1 MVSYYELVFYLG
13 CKYNHFWKGDNN
25 IGFFF
30 GIFSGF
36 FGNGRVVGLSYYGSR
51 NVNGSPT
58 NPRIDFHAPQGNLKL
73 FWILSICTD
82 KCYIFTR
89 SKSYLMRKLF
99 LPLLLLC
106 LVACNKE
113 PKVDYVTDPAK
124 YVDPFIGTGGHG
136 HTFPGATVPFGMVQ
150 FSPDTRMNDWDG
162 CSGYHTTDHTILG
175 FSTTHLSGTGC
186 SDYGDFR
193 FMPIVGEVKLDKGEA
208 DNTVLGYRSVF
219 RHENEDA
226 KAGYYSVLLDDY
238 STKVELTTGDRVG
251 MMRCTFPKSDN
262 AHFFLDMVE
271 GVNDEFVYEA
281 NLRIVGDNAIS
292 GFRRT
297 RDWAREQYLYFY
309 AEFSKPFKGYAL
321 YNKGEQTEGDFVES
335 DNLKAAFDFDT
346 EDGEQIVMRI
356 ALSAVDVEGAKINL
370 KAELAENDFD
380 FDALK
385 QKAYDKW
392 NKELKRYEVSD
403 PNESNK
409 TVFYTALYHCM
420 IAPNLYS
427 DADGRY
433 RAHDLKVY
441 KSERPVYTVFSLWDT
456 FRSLHPLFSLMQR
469 ERTLD
474 FINTFINKYETNPHH
489 MLPIW
494 ELAANETYCMIG
506 NHAIPVI
513 ADAYFAGIRDFDTE
527 KALEAMVASSKDDFR
542 GMGAY
547 MTYGYIPIEVEGEAT
562 SKTLE
567 YAYDDWCVARMAEDM
582 GKTEIA
588 KEFYARAQSYKNIY
602 NPENQFFQGRRNGGW
617 MRPFDPAQVNFTLT
631 EANSYQYG
639 FFVPQDVNG
648 HIDLMGGPNSYEA
661 KLDALFNAPSDL
673 TGREQPDITGL
684 IGQYAHGNEPSH
696 NTVYMY
702 NFVGQPTKTQNYVK
716 QVMDDFYT
724 DRRDG
729 YAGNEDCGQMSA
741 WGVLS
746 SIGFYPATPASGYYV
761 LGLPRFERT
770 RLTFENGKQLEV
782 IAKDLSDKNCYVK
795 SVNLN
800 GKDLERSYITF
811 NEVYNGGTLEFTMT
825 DKPDSKWATQPENCP
840 VMRIPGEQIVIVPTI
855 NANSDTFFDSL
866 MVSMNHPVE
875 GAKIYYTLDG
885 SDPREKGQLYEK
897 PLCLKEN
904 TTMRAAAEQEDRW
917 SLPIDAKYYLI
928 DARHSVKLDNPYN
941 EQYSAGGLK
950 ALIDH
955 QRGGE
960 NFRTGSWQGYYG
972 VDLIATVDLGQAKK
986 INRLAGSF
994 LQEVYSWIWMPTEV
1008 EYFISDDGKNFRSVG
1023 KVKNNVPIDADG
1035 AFIQEMEVRPRTN
1048 ARYVKMVAKTIGT
1061 CPEGHV
1067 GAGQK
1072 AWIFCDE
1079 LVIE

>member
-1 MVSYYELVFYLG
+1 M
-13 CKYNHFWKGDNN
+13 K
-25 IGFFF
+25 
-30 GIFSGF
+30 
-36 FGNGRVVGLSYYGSR
+36 
-51 NVNGSPT
+51 
-58 NPRIDFHAPQGNLKL
+58 
-73 FWILSICTD
+73 
-82 KCYIFTR
+82 
-89 SKSYLMRKLF
+89 KLF

-106 LVACNKE
+106 FAACTTQ
-113 PKVDYVTDPAK
+113 PKADYVANPAN

-162 CSGYHTTDHTILG
+162 CSGYHTTDNTILG

-193 FMPIVGEVKLDKGEA
+193 FMPVVGEVKLDKGDEA
-208 DNTVLGYRSVF
+208 NTASGYRSAF
-219 RHENEDA
+219 QHENEDA

-238 STKVELTTGDRVG
+238 NTNVELTTGDRVG
-251 MMRCTFPKSDN
+251 MMRCTFPTSND
-262 AHFFLDMVE
+262 AHMFLDMVE
-271 GVNDEFVYEA
+271 GVNDEFVYESTL
-281 NLRIVGDNAIS
+281 NVVSDRSLRGY
-292 GFRRT
+292 RRT
-297 RDWAREQYLYFY
+297 RDWANDQTLFFY
-309 AEFSKPFKGYAL
+309 AEFSQPFKSYAIYD
-321 YNKGEQTEGDFVES
+321 YNEETPGDCAAS
-335 DNLKAAFDFDT
+335 DRLKIRLDFDT
-346 EDGEQIVMRI
+346 QVETPVVMRI
-356 ALSAVDVEGAKINL
+356 AISAVDGEGAKNNL
-370 KAELAENDFD
+370 YSELAENDFD

-385 QKAYDKW
+385 QKAFDKW
-392 NKELKRYEVSD
+392 NTELKRYEVSD

-420 IAPNLYS
+420 IAPNLFS

-433 RAHDLKVY
+433 RAHDLKIY
-441 KSERPVYTVFSLWDT
+441 KSDRPVYTVFSLWDT

-547 MTYGYIPIEVEGEAT
+547 MKYGYIPIEVEGEAT

-567 YAYDDWCVARMAEDM
+567 YAYDDWCVARMAEAM
-582 GKTEIA
+582 GKTDIA
-588 KEFYARAQSYKNIY
+588 KEFYARAQNYKNIY
-602 NPENQFFQGRRNGGW
+602 NTQNQFFQGRRNGGW
-617 MRPFDPAQVNFTLT
+617 MKPFDPAQVNFTLT

-648 HIDLMGGPNSYEA
+648 HIDLMGGTDNYKA
-661 KLDALFNAPSDL
+661 KLDALFNAPTNL
-673 TGREQPDITGL
+673 TGRVQPDITGL

-702 NFVGQPTKTQNYVK
+702 NFVGQPTKTQKYVK

-729 YAGNEDCGQMSA
+729 YSGNEDCGQMSA
-741 WGVLS
+741 WAVFS
-746 SIGFYPATPASGYYV
+746 CMGFYPATPASGYYV

-770 RLTFENGKQLEV
+770 RLTFENGKQFEV
-782 IAKDLSDKNCYVK
+782 VAKNLSEQNCFVK
-795 SVNLN
+795 TVKLN
-800 GKDLERSYITF
+800 GKPLERSYITF
-811 NEVYNGGTLEFTMT
+811 EEVYNGGTLEFTMT
-825 DKPDSKWATQPENCP
+825 DQPNSTWATQPENCP
-840 VMRIPGEQIVIVPTI
+840 VMRIPTESIVIVPTI

-875 GAKIYYTLDG
+875 GVEIYYTLDG
-885 SDPREKGQLYEK
+885 SDPRENGMLYDQ
-897 PLCLKEN
+897 PICLKEN
-904 TTMRAAAEQEDRW
+904 TTVRAAAKQGDYW
-917 SLPIDAKYYLI
+917 SCVIDAEYYLI
-928 DARHSVKLDNPYN
+928 DANRSVKLQNMYN
-941 EQYSAGGLK
+941 EQYEAGGVK

-955 QRGGE
+955 LRGGE
-960 NFRTGSWQGYYG
+960 NFRTGAWQGYYG
-972 VDLIATVDLGQAKK
+972 VDLIATVDLGQSKK

-1008 EYFISDDGKNFRSVG
+1008 EYFVSDDGKNFRSVG
-1023 KVKNNVPIDADG
+1023 KVKNEVPIDADG

-1048 ARYVKMVAKTIGT
+1048 ARYVKMMAKTIGT

-1079 LVIE
+1079 FVIE

>member
-1 MVSYYELVFYLG
+1 M
-13 CKYNHFWKGDNN
+13 
-25 IGFFF
+25 
-30 GIFSGF
+30 
-36 FGNGRVVGLSYYGSR
+36 
-51 NVNGSPT
+51 
-58 NPRIDFHAPQGNLKL
+58 
-73 FWILSICTD
+73 
-82 KCYIFTR
+82 
-89 SKSYLMRKLF
+89 
-99 LPLLLLC
+99 LLALA
-106 LVACNKE
+106 ACSTQ
-113 PKVDYVTDPAK
+113 PKADYVTDPAN

-162 CSGYHTTDHTILG
+162 CSGYHTTDNTILG

-193 FMPIVGEVKLDKGEA
+193 FMPFAGEFKLKDDLPNDKYPYY
-208 DNTVLGYRSVF
+208 DSVYSNATF
-219 RHENEDA
+219 KHEDEYA
-226 KAGYYSVLLDDY
+226 QAGYYSVVLDD
-238 STKVELTTGDRVG
+238 SIKVELTTGDRVG
-251 MMRCTFPKSDN
+251 MMRCTYPSDK
-262 AHFFLDMVE
+262 FRRLILDLQH
-271 GVNDEFVYEA
+271 GVNDELVYEA
-281 NLRIVGDNAIS
+281 ELNIENDHAIS

-297 RDWAREQYLYFY
+297 RDWANDQYLYFY
-309 AEFSKPFKGYAL
+309 AEFSKPFAVDNGYWPMILDYSDFYENSNIEGFPLLDSKVRKA
-321 YNKGEQTEGDFVES
+321 YFMFPNTQGEP
-335 DNLKAAFDFDT
+335 L
-346 EDGEQIVMRI
+346 VMRI
-356 ALSAVDVEGAKINL
+356 ALSAVDVEGAKNNL
-370 KAELAENDFD
+370 KAELGENNFD
-380 FDALK
+380 FDALR

-392 NKELKRYEVSD
+392 NKELLRYEVSD

-409 TVFYTALYHCM
+409 TVFYTALYHTM

-433 RAHDLKVY
+433 RAHDLQVY

-547 MTYGYIPIEVEGEAT
+547 MKYGYIPIEVEGEAT

-567 YAYDDWCVARMAEDM
+567 YAYDDWCVARLAEAL
-582 GKTEIA
+582 GKTDIA

-617 MRPFDPAQVNFTLT
+617 SRPFDPAQVNFTLT

-648 HIDLMGGPNSYEA
+648 HIDLMGGWNGYEA
-661 KLDALFNAPSDL
+661 KLDGLFNAPSNL

-702 NFVGQPTKTQNYVK
+702 NFVGKPTKTQYYVK
-716 QVMDDFYT
+716 KVMDDFYT

-746 SIGFYPATPASGYYV
+746 AMGFYPATPASGYYV

-770 RLTFENGKQLEV
+770 RLTFENGKQFEV
-782 IAKDLSDKNCYVK
+782 VAKGLSNKNCYVK
-795 SVNLN
+795 SVKLN
-800 GKDLERSYITF
+800 GKPLERSYVTF
-811 NEVYNGGTLEFTMT
+811 EEVFNGGTLEFTMT
-825 DKPDSKWATQPENCP
+825 DKNNSPWATQPENCP
-840 VMRIPGEQIVIVPTI
+840 VMRIPSEQIVIVPTV
-855 NANSDTFFDSL
+855 NANSDTFFDSI
-866 MVSMNHPVE
+866 MVSMSHPVE
-875 GAKIYYTLDG
+875 GVKIYYTMDG
-885 SDPREKGQLYEK
+885 TEPSDSALLYEK
-897 PLCLKEN
+897 PICLKEA
-904 TTMRAAAEQEDRW
+904 TDIRAAALQDGRW
-917 SLPIDAKYYLI
+917 SLPIDAHYYLI
-928 DARHSVKLDNPYN
+928 DARHSVKLENKYN
-941 EQYSAGGLK
+941 EQYEAGGLK

-972 VDLIATVDLGQAKK
+972 VDLIATVDLGVSKRL
-986 INRLAGSF
+986 NRLAGSF
-994 LQEVYSWIWMPTEV
+994 LQEIYSWIWMPTEV
-1008 EYFISDDGKNFRSVG
+1008 EYFVSDDGRNFRSVG
-1023 KVKNNVPIDADG
+1023 KVKNEVPTDADG
-1035 AFIQEMEVRPRTN
+1035 AFVQEMEVRPRCN

>member
-1 MVSYYELVFYLG
+1 M
-13 CKYNHFWKGDNN
+13 K
-25 IGFFF
+25 
-30 GIFSGF
+30 
-36 FGNGRVVGLSYYGSR
+36 
-51 NVNGSPT
+51 
-58 NPRIDFHAPQGNLKL
+58 KL
-73 FWILSICTD
+73 ILPI
-82 KCYIFTR
+82 
-89 SKSYLMRKLF
+89 
-99 LPLLLLC
+99 LLLC
-106 LVACNKE
+106 LAACNTQ
-113 PKVDYVTDPAK
+113 PKVDYVTDPAAC
-124 YVDPFIGTGGHG
+124 VDPFIGTGGHG

-193 FMPIVGEVKLDKGEA
+193 FMPIVGEVKTDKGEEE
-208 DNTVLGYRSVF
+208 NTASGYRSAF
-219 RHENEDA
+219 QHENEEA

-238 STKVELTTGDRVG
+238 NVKVELTTGDRVG
-251 MMRCTFPKSDN
+251 MMRCTFPQSDN
-262 AHFFLDMVE
+262 AHMFLDMVE
-271 GVNDEFVYEA
+271 GVNDEFVYESW
-281 NLRIVGDNAIS
+281 LQVEGENAVS

-297 RDWAREQYLYFY
+297 RDWANEQYLYFY
-309 AEFSKPFKGYAL
+309 AEFSKPFKDYTFI
-321 YNKGEQTEGDFVES
+321 NKGELTKDNHVES
-335 DNLKAAFDFDT
+335 DFIKAWFDFDT
-346 EDGEQIVMRI
+346 EEDESILMRI
-356 ALSAVDVEGAKINL
+356 AISAVDVDGAKNNL
-370 KAELAENDFD
+370 KAEINDFD
-380 FDALK
+380 FDALA

-392 NKELKRYEVSD
+392 NTELKRYEVSD
-403 PNESNK
+403 PNISNK
-409 TVFYTALYHCM
+409 TVFYTTLYHTM

-441 KSERPVYTVFSLWDT
+441 QSERPVYTVFSLWDT

-469 ERTLD
+469 ERTVD
-474 FINTFINKYETNPHH
+474 FINTFINKYETNPHQL
-489 MLPIW
+489 LPIW

-527 KALEAMVASSKDDFR
+527 KALEAMVNSSKMDFR

-547 MTYGYIPIEVEGEAT
+547 MKYGYIPIEVEGEAV

-582 GKTEIA
+582 GKTDIA
-588 KEFYARAQSYKNIY
+588 KEFYTRAQAYKNIY

-617 MRPFDPAQVNFTLT
+617 MHPFDPAQVNFTLT

-648 HIDLMGGPNSYEA
+648 HIDLMGGWNAYEA
-661 KLDALFNAPSDL
+661 KLDGLFNASSNL

-702 NFVGQPTKTQNYVK
+702 NFVGKPVKTQKYVK
-716 QVMDDFYT
+716 QVMDEFYT

-741 WGVLS
+741 WGVFS
-746 SIGFYPATPASGYYV
+746 AMGFYPATPASGYYV
-761 LGLPRFERT
+761 LGLPRFERV
-770 RLTFENGKQLEV
+770 RLSFENGKQFEV
-782 IAKDLSDKNCYVK
+782 IAKNLSDKNCYVK
-795 SVNLN
+795 SVKLN
-800 GKDLERSYITF
+800 GKALERSYITF
-811 NEVYNGGTLEFTMT
+811 DEVFNGGTLEFTMT
-825 DKPDSKWATQPENCP
+825 NQPNSTWATQPENCP
-840 VMRIPGEQIVIVPTI
+840 VVRIEEEQIVIVPTI

-866 MVSMNHPVE
+866 MVSMSHPIEDV
-875 GAKIYYTLDG
+875 GIYYTMDG
-885 SDPREKGQLYEK
+885 SDPRENGVLYEQ

-904 TTMRAAAEQEDRW
+904 TTVLAAAKQGEGW
-917 SLPIDAKYYLI
+917 SQVMDANYYLI
-928 DARHSVKLDNPYN
+928 DANHSVKLENMYN
-941 EQYSAGGLK
+941 EQYAAGGLK

-955 QRGGE
+955 IRGTD
-960 NFRTGSWQGYYG
+960 NFRTGAWQGYYG
-972 VDLIATVDLGQAKK
+972 VDLIATVDLGVSKR

-994 LQEVYSWIWMPTEV
+994 LQEAYSWIWMPKEV
-1008 EYFISDDGKNFRSVG
+1008 EYFVSDDGKNFRSVG
-1023 KVKNNVPIDADG
+1023 KVKNDVPVEADG
-1035 AFIQEMEVRPRTN
+1035 AFIQEMAVRPRTN

-1061 CPEGHV
+1061 CPDWHV
-1067 GAGQK
+1067 GAGQP

>member
-1 MVSYYELVFYLG
+1 M
-13 CKYNHFWKGDNN
+13 K
-25 IGFFF
+25 
-30 GIFSGF
+30 
-36 FGNGRVVGLSYYGSR
+36 
-51 NVNGSPT
+51 
-58 NPRIDFHAPQGNLKL
+58 
-73 FWILSICTD
+73 
-82 KCYIFTR
+82 
-89 SKSYLMRKLF
+89 KLF
-99 LPLLLLC
+99 LPLMLLC
-106 LVACNKE
+106 LAACSTE
-113 PKVDYVTDPAK
+113 PKADYVADPAN

-162 CSGYHTTDHTILG
+162 CSGYHTSDNTILG

-193 FMPIVGEVKLDKGEA
+193 FMPIVGEVKLDKGDEN
-208 DNTVLGYRSVF
+208 NTASGYRSAF
-219 RHENEDA
+219 QHENEDA
-226 KAGYYSVLLDDY
+226 KAGYYAVLLDDY
-238 STKVELTTGDRVG
+238 NTKVELTTGDRVG
-251 MMRCTFPKSDN
+251 MMRCAFPKGAD
-262 AHFFLDMVE
+262 AHMFLDMVE

-281 NLRIVGDNAIS
+281 NLKVEGENAIS

-297 RDWAREQYLYFY
+297 RDWANEQYLYFY
-309 AEFSKPFKGYAL
+309 AEFSKPFKGYSFF
-321 YNKGEQTEGDFVES
+321 NDGEKVVADTAAS
-335 DNLKAAFDFDT
+335 DKLKACFDFDVA
-346 EDGEQIVMRI
+346 EGEQIVMRI
-356 ALSAVDVEGAKINL
+356 ALSAVDVDGAKNNL

-380 FDALK
+380 FDALC
-385 QKAYDKW
+385 QKAYDRW
-392 NKELKRYEVSD
+392 NKEMKRYEVAD
-403 PNESNK
+403 NNEANK
-409 TVFYTALYHCM
+409 TVFYSALYHCM
-420 IAPNLYS
+420 VAPNLYS

-513 ADAYFAGIRDFDTE
+513 ADAYFAGIRDFDAE
-527 KALEAMVASSKDDFR
+527 KALEAMVNSSKDDFR

-547 MTYGYIPIEVEGEAT
+547 MKYGYIPIEVEGEAV

-567 YAYDDWCVARMAEDM
+567 YAYDDWCVARMAEAL
-582 GKTEIA
+582 GKTDIA

-617 MRPFDPAQVNFTLT
+617 TRPFDPAQVNFTLT

-648 HIDLMGGPNSYEA
+648 HVDLMGGAVDYEA
-661 KLDALFNAPSDL
+661 KLDGLFNAPENL
-673 TGREQPDITGL
+673 TGRAQPDITGL

-702 NFVGQPTKTQNYVK
+702 NFVGQPTKTQHYVK
-716 QVMDDFYT
+716 KVMDDFYT

-741 WGVLS
+741 WGVFS
-746 SIGFYPATPASGYYV
+746 AMGFYPATPASGYYV
-761 LGLPRFERT
+761 LGLPRFQKV
-770 RLTFENGKQLEV
+770 RLTMENGKQFEV
-782 IAKDLSDKNCYVK
+782 VAKNLSAKNCYVK
-795 SVNLN
+795 SVKLN
-800 GKDLERSYITF
+800 GNPLERSYITF
-811 NEVYNGGTLEFTMT
+811 EEVFNGGILEFTMT
-825 DKPDSKWATQPENCP
+825 DQSTSTWATQPENCP
-840 VMRIPGEQIVIVPTI
+840 VMRIPGESIVIVPTI
-855 NANSDTFFDSL
+855 NTNSDTFFDSL
-866 MVSMNHPVE
+866 MISMSHPVE
-875 GAKIYYTLDG
+875 GVKSYYTMDG
-885 SDPREKGQLYEK
+885 SDPKENGLLFEQ
-897 PLCLKEN
+897 PICLKDN
-904 TTMRAAAEQEDRW
+904 ATVRVAAKQEERW
-917 SLPIDAKYYLI
+917 SNEIDAQYYKI
-928 DARHSVKLDNPYN
+928 DARHSVKLEHKYN
-941 EQYSAGGLK
+941 EQYEAGGLK

-972 VDLIATVDLGQAKK
+972 VDLIATVDLGHSKK

-994 LQEVYSWIWMPTEV
+994 LQEIYSWIWMPTEV
-1008 EYFISDDGKNFRSVG
+1008 EYFISDDGRNFRSVG
-1023 KVKNNVPIDADG
+1023 KVKNEVPIDADG

>member
-1 MVSYYELVFYLG
+1 M
-13 CKYNHFWKGDNN
+13 K
-25 IGFFF
+25 
-30 GIFSGF
+30 
-36 FGNGRVVGLSYYGSR
+36 R
-51 NVNGSPT
+51 
-58 NPRIDFHAPQGNLKL
+58 
-73 FWILSICTD
+73 
-82 KCYIFTR
+82 
-89 SKSYLMRKLF
+89 LF
-99 LPLLLLC
+99 LPLIMLLALA
-106 LVACNKE
+106 ACNTQ
-113 PKVDYVTDPAK
+113 PKADYVTDAAQ

-136 HTFPGATVPFGMVQ
+136 HTFPGATVPFGMMQ

-162 CSGYHTTDHTILG
+162 CSGYHTSDNTILG

-193 FMPIVGEVKLDKGEA
+193 FMPIVGEVLLDKGSE
-208 DNTVLGYRSVF
+208 DTTSTGYRSAF
-219 RHENEDA
+219 HHENEDA
-226 KAGYYSVLLDDY
+226 KAGYYAVLLDDY
-238 STKVELTTGDRVG
+238 DTKVELTTGDRVG
-251 MMRCTFPKSDN
+251 MMRCTFPQSDN
-262 AHFFLDMVE
+262 AHIFLDMVE

-281 NLRIVGDNAIS
+281 NLKVESKTAIS
-292 GFRRT
+292 GFRKT
-297 RDWAREQYLYFY
+297 RDWANEQYLYFY
-309 AEFSKPFKGYAL
+309 AEFSKPFKSCAL
-321 YNKGEQTEGDFVES
+321 FNEGNRVEEEYLESNK
-335 DNLKAAFDFDT
+335 LKAAFDFNT
-346 EDGEQIVMRI
+346 EEGEQIVMRVAI
-356 ALSAVDVEGAKINL
+356 SAVDVEGAKNNL

-380 FDALK
+380 FDVQR

-409 TVFYTALYHCM
+409 TVFYSALYHCM

-433 RAHDLKVY
+433 RAHDLQVY
-441 KSERPVYTVFSLWDT
+441 KSKRPVYTVFSLWDT

-489 MLPIW
+489 LLPIW

-527 KALEAMVASSKDDFR
+527 KALEAMVNSSRMDFR

-547 MTYGYIPIEVEGEAT
+547 MQYGYIPIEAEGEAV

-582 GKTEIA
+582 GKLDIA
-588 KEFYARAQSYKNIY
+588 KEFYTRAQSYKNIY
-602 NPENQFFQGRRNGGW
+602 NPKNQFFQGRRNGGW
-617 MRPFDPAQVNFTLT
+617 MQPFDAAQVNFTLT

-648 HIDLMGGPNSYEA
+648 HIDLMGGPIVYEA
-661 KLDALFNAPSDL
+661 KLDGLFNAPSNL
-673 TGREQPDITGL
+673 TGRQQPDITGL

-696 NTVYMY
+696 NTAYMY
-702 NFVGQPTKTQNYVK
+702 NFVGKPAKTQYYVK
-716 QVMDDFYT
+716 KVMDDFYT

-741 WGVLS
+741 WGVFS
-746 SIGFYPATPASGYYV
+746 AMGFYPATPAAGYYV

-770 RLTFENGKQLEV
+770 RLTFENGKQFEI
-782 IAKDLSDKNCYVK
+782 IAKNLNEKNCYVK

-800 GKDLERSYITF
+800 GQSLKRSFITF
-811 NEVYNGGTLEFTMT
+811 EEVYNGGVLEFTMT
-825 DKPDSKWATQPENCP
+825 DKADSEWATQPENCP
-840 VMRIPGEQIVIVPTI
+840 EVHIYGDPIVIVPTI

-866 MVSMNHPVE
+866 EIKMNHPYKDVE
-875 GAKIYYTLDG
+875 IYYTMD
-885 SDPREKGQLYEK
+885 SCDPRENGQRYEK
-897 PLCLKEN
+897 PLIIKEN
-904 TTMRAAAEQEDRW
+904 TMVRAAAKNGSSW
-917 SLPIDAKYYLI
+917 SQVIDAQYYLI
-928 DARHSVKLDNPYN
+928 DASRSVKVENMYN

-955 QRGGE
+955 IRGTN
-960 NFRTGSWQGYYG
+960 NFRTGAWQGYYG
-972 VDLIATVDLGQAKK
+972 VDLIATVDLGTSKR

-994 LQEVYSWIWMPTEV
+994 LQEAYSWIWMPRQV
-1008 EYFISDDGKNFRSVG
+1008 EFFVSNDGKNFRSVG
-1023 KVKNNVPIDADG
+1023 KVKNEIDDEEDNV
-1035 AFIQEMEVRPRTN
+1035 IQEMEVRPRTN
-1048 ARYVKMVAKTIGT
+1048 ARYVKMVAKSMGT
-1061 CPEGHV
+1061 CPDWHV

>member
-1 MVSYYELVFYLG
+1 M
-13 CKYNHFWKGDNN
+13 K
-25 IGFFF
+25 
-30 GIFSGF
+30 
-36 FGNGRVVGLSYYGSR
+36 
-51 NVNGSPT
+51 
-58 NPRIDFHAPQGNLKL
+58 
-73 FWILSICTD
+73 
-82 KCYIFTR
+82 
-89 SKSYLMRKLF
+89 KLF
-99 LPLLLLC
+99 LPLLLLA
-106 LVACNKE
+106 LAACTQE
-113 PKVDYVTDPAK
+113 PKTDYVADPAS

-162 CSGYHTTDHTILG
+162 CSGYHTSDNTILG

-193 FMPIVGEVKLDKGEA
+193 FMPYVGEYQNEFAFK
-208 DNTVLGYRSVF
+208 
-219 RHENEDA
+219 HENEEA
-226 KAGYYSVLLDDY
+226 YAGYYSVVLENGV
-238 STKVELTTGDRVG
+238 KVELTTGDRVG
-251 MMRCTFPKSDN
+251 MMRCTFPSTETQRM
-262 AHFFLDMVE
+262 FLNMVQ
-271 GVNDEFVYEA
+271 GVNDEQVLESSVELDGPES
-281 NLRIVGDNAIS
+281 NDLK

-297 RDWAREQYLYFY
+297 RDWANDQYLYFY
-309 AEFSKPFKGYAL
+309 AQFSRNIISL
-321 YNKGEQTEGDFVES
+321 DTDEQNNVS
-335 DNLKAAFDFDT
+335 MRFDT
-346 EDGEQIVMRI
+346 SEQPLVMRF
-356 ALSAVDVEGAKINL
+356 ALSAVDWEGAKNNL
-370 KAELAENDFD
+370 NAELAENDFD
-380 FDALK
+380 FDALR

-392 NKELKRYEVSD
+392 NTEMKRYEVSD
-403 PNESNK
+403 SNESNK
-409 TVFYTALYHCM
+409 TVFYTALYHTM

-441 KSERPVYTVFSLWDT
+441 TSERPVYTVFSLWDT

-489 MLPIW
+489 LLPIW

-527 KALEAMVASSKDDFR
+527 KALEAMVNSSKMDFR

-547 MTYGYIPIEVEGEAT
+547 MKYGYIPIEVEGEAT

-582 GKTEIA
+582 GKQDIA
-588 KEFYARAQSYKNIY
+588 DEFYARAQAYKNIY

-617 MRPFDPAQVNFTLT
+617 SRPFDPAQVNFTLT

-639 FFVPQDVNG
+639 FFVPQDING
-648 HIDLMGGPNSYEA
+648 HIDLMGGWNAYEA
-661 KLDALFNAPSDL
+661 KLDALFNAPSNL

-702 NFVGQPTKTQNYVK
+702 NFVGQPTKTQRYVK

-746 SIGFYPATPASGYYV
+746 AMGFYPATPASGYYV

-770 RLTFENGKQLEV
+770 RLTFENGKQFEV
-782 IAKDLSDKNCYVK
+782 IAKNLSDKNCYVQ
-795 SVNLN
+795 SVKLN
-800 GKDLERSYITF
+800 DKPLERSYITF
-811 NEVYNGGTLEFTMT
+811 DEVYGGGTLEFTMT
-825 DKPDSKWATQPENCP
+825 DQANSTWATQPENCP
-840 VMRIPGEQIVIVPTI
+840 VVKIEKNPIVIVPTI
-855 NANSDTFFDSL
+855 NAQSDTFFDSL
-866 MVSMNHPVE
+866 MVSMSHPVE
-875 GAKIYYTLDG
+875 GVKIYYTTDG
-885 SDPREKGQLYEK
+885 TDPNEGSLLYEQ
-897 PLCLKEN
+897 PICLKEN
-904 TTMRAAAEQEDRW
+904 ATLRAAALQDGRW
-917 SLPIDAKYYLI
+917 SRAIDAQYFLV
-928 DARHSVKLDNPYN
+928 DANRSVKLVNMYN
-941 EQYSAGGLK
+941 EQYEAGGLK

-972 VDLIATVDLGQAKK
+972 VDLIATVDLGQSKR

-994 LQEVYSWIWMPTEV
+994 LQEIYSWIWMPTEV
-1008 EYFISDDGKNFRSVG
+1008 EYFVSDDGKNFRSVG
-1023 KVKNNVPIDADG
+1023 KVKNQVPIDADG

-1048 ARYVKMVAKTIGT
+1048 ARYVKMAAKTIGI

>member
-1 MVSYYELVFYLG
+1 M
-13 CKYNHFWKGDNN
+13 K
-25 IGFFF
+25 
-30 GIFSGF
+30 
-36 FGNGRVVGLSYYGSR
+36 
-51 NVNGSPT
+51 
-58 NPRIDFHAPQGNLKL
+58 
-73 FWILSICTD
+73 
-82 KCYIFTR
+82 
-89 SKSYLMRKLF
+89 KLF
-99 LPLLLLC
+99 LPLILLALA
-106 LVACNKE
+106 ACTE
-113 PKVDYVTDPAK
+113 QPKAEYVTDPAN

-162 CSGYHTTDHTILG
+162 CSGYHTSDHTILG

-193 FMPIVGEVKLDKGEA
+193 FMPIVGDVVFDKGKE
-208 DNTVLGYRSVF
+208 DRTSTGYRSAF
-219 RHENEDA
+219 QHENEDA
-226 KAGYYSVLLDDY
+226 KAGYYAVLLDDY
-238 STKVELTTGDRVG
+238 NTKVELTTGDRVG
-251 MMRCTFPKSDN
+251 MMRCTFPQGTD
-262 AHFFLDMVE
+262 AHLLLDMVE
-271 GVNDEFVYEA
+271 GVNDEFVYESF
-281 NLRIVGDNAIS
+281 LRIESDNAIS
-292 GFRRT
+292 GFRKT
-297 RDWAREQYLYFY
+297 RDWAKEQYLYFY
-309 AEFSKPFKGYAL
+309 AEFSKPFKNYTFI
-321 YNKGEQTEGDFVES
+321 NEGQPTKDMRVES
-335 DNLKAAFDFDT
+335 DSIKAWFDFET
-346 EDGEQIVMRI
+346 NEPVVMRI
-356 ALSAVDVEGAKINL
+356 ALSAVDVEGAKNNL
-370 KAELAENDFD
+370 KAELADGDFD

-392 NKELKRYEVSD
+392 NKELLRYEVSD

-420 IAPNLYS
+420 VAPNLFS

-441 KSERPVYTVFSLWDT
+441 NSERPVYTVFSLWDT
-456 FRSLHPLFSLMQR
+456 FRSLHPLFSLMER

-489 MLPIW
+489 MLPVW

-513 ADAYFAGIRDFDTE
+513 ADAYFAGIRDFDIE
-527 KALEAMVASSKDDFR
+527 KALEAMVASQKDDFR

-547 MTYGYIPIEVEGEAT
+547 MKYGYIPIESEGEAV

-582 GKTEIA
+582 GKQDIA
-588 KEFYARAQSYKNIY
+588 DEFYARAQAYKNIY

-617 MRPFDPAQVNFTLT
+617 SRPFDPAQVNFTLT

-648 HIDLMGGPNSYEA
+648 HIDLMGGWNAYEA
-661 KLDALFNAPSDL
+661 KLDALFNAPSNL

-702 NFVGQPTKTQNYVK
+702 NFVGQPTKTQRYVK
-716 QVMDDFYT
+716 QVLDDFYT

-741 WGVLS
+741 WAVLS
-746 SIGFYPATPASGYYV
+746 CMGFYPATPASGYYV
-761 LGLPRFERT
+761 LGVPRFERT
-770 RLTFENGKQLEV
+770 RLTFENGKQFEV
-782 IAKDLSDKNCYVK
+782 IAKNLNNKNCFVK
-795 SVNLN
+795 SVKLN
-800 GKDLERSYITF
+800 GKALERSYIYF
-811 NEVYNGGTLEFTMT
+811 DEVFKGGKLEFTMT
-825 DKPDSKWATQPENCP
+825 DQPNSTWATQPENCP
-840 VMRIPGEQIVIVPTI
+840 TVRIAKDDDIVIVPTI
-855 NANSDTFFDSL
+855 NALSDTFFDSL
-866 MVSMNHPVE
+866 MVSMSHPVE
-875 GAKIYYTLDG
+875 GVEIYYTLDG
-885 SDPREKGQLYEK
+885 SDP
-897 PLCLKEN
+897 KEN
-904 TTMRAAAEQEDRW
+904 GQVYEQPICIKDNATLRAIAKQDGRW
-917 SLPIDAKYYLI
+917 SLPAEATYYLI
-928 DARHSVKLDNPYN
+928 DANRSVKVENMYN
-941 EQYSAGGLK
+941 EQYAAGGTK

-955 QRGGE
+955 LRGGD
-960 NFRTGSWQGYYG
+960 NFRTGTWQGYYG
-972 VDLIATVDLGQAKK
+972 VDLIATVDLGQPKK
-986 INRLAGSF
+986 LNRVAGSF
-994 LQEVYSWIWMPTEV
+994 LQEIYSWIWMPTEV
-1008 EYFISDDGKNFRSVG
+1008 EYFVSDDGKSFRSVG
-1023 KVKNNVPIDADG
+1023 KVKNDIPVDADG
-1035 AFIQEMEVRPRTN
+1035 AFIQEMEVRPRTT

>member
-1 MVSYYELVFYLG
+1 M
-13 CKYNHFWKGDNN
+13 K
-25 IGFFF
+25 
-30 GIFSGF
+30 
-36 FGNGRVVGLSYYGSR
+36 
-51 NVNGSPT
+51 
-58 NPRIDFHAPQGNLKL
+58 KL
-73 FWILSICTD
+73 L
-82 KCYIFTR
+82 
-89 SKSYLMRKLF
+89 
-99 LPLLLLC
+99 LPLMLLALA
-106 LVACNKE
+106 ACSTQ
-113 PKVDYVTDPAK
+113 PKAEYVTDPAH

-162 CSGYHTTDHTILG
+162 CSGYHTSDHTILG

-193 FMPIVGEVKLDKGEA
+193 FMPVVGEVIFDKGDE
-208 DNTVLGYRSVF
+208 DNTATGYRSAF
-219 RHENEDA
+219 QHENEEA
-226 KAGYYSVLLDDY
+226 QAGYYAVLLDDY
-238 STKVELTTGDRVG
+238 NTKVELTTGDRVG
-251 MMRCTFPKSDN
+251 MMRCSFPQGAN
-262 AHFFLDMVE
+262 AHMLLDMVE
-271 GVNDEFVYEA
+271 GVNDEFVYDASLKVEG
-281 NLRIVGDNAIS
+281 NNAIS

-309 AEFSKPFKGYAL
+309 AEFNKPIKDYAFITDTVPAVADSV
-321 YNKGEQTEGDFVES
+321 KAKQVE
-335 DNLKAAFDFDT
+335 DDYVKASFDFDA
-346 EDGEQIVMRI
+346 EDGTPLVMRI
-356 ALSAVDVEGAKINL
+356 ALSAVDVEGAKNNL
-370 KAELAENDFD
+370 KAELADGDFD

-392 NKELKRYEVSD
+392 NVEMKRYEVSD

-420 IAPNLYS
+420 VAPNLFS

-433 RAHDLKVY
+433 RAHDLQVY

-474 FINTFINKYETNPHH
+474 FINTFINKYETNPHR

-513 ADAYFAGIRDFDTE
+513 ADAYFTGIRDFDTE

-547 MTYGYIPIEVEGEAT
+547 MKYGYIPIEVEGEAT

-567 YAYDDWCVARMAEDM
+567 YAYDDWCVARMAEAM
-582 GKTEIA
+582 GKADIA
-588 KEFYARAQSYKNIY
+588 KEFYARAQAYKNIY

-648 HIDLMGGPNSYEA
+648 HIALMGGWNEYEA
-661 KLDALFNAPSDL
+661 KLDALFNAPSNL

-702 NFVGQPTKTQNYVK
+702 NFVGKPTKTQYYVK
-716 QVMDDFYT
+716 KVMDDFYT

-741 WGVLS
+741 WAVFS
-746 SIGFYPATPASGYYV
+746 SMGFYPATPASGYYV
-761 LGLPRFERT
+761 LGVPRFERV
-770 RLTFENGKQLEV
+770 RLTLEDGKQFEV
-782 IAKDLSDKNCYVK
+782 IAKGLSNKNCYVK
-795 SVNLN
+795 SVKLN
-800 GKDLERSYITF
+800 GKTLERSFVTCE
-811 NEVYNGGTLEFTMT
+811 EVLNGGTLEFTMT
-825 DKPDSKWATQPENCP
+825 DKPDSNWATQPENSP
-840 VMRIPGEQIVIVPTI
+840 VARIAADNDIVIVPTI
-855 NANSDTFFDSL
+855 NAQSDTFFDSL
-866 MVSMNHPVE
+866 MVSMSHPVE
-875 GAKIYYTLDG
+875 GVKIYYTLDG
-885 SDPREKGQLYEK
+885 TMPSDSALLYEK
-897 PLCLKEN
+897 PICLKGN
-904 TTMRAAAEQEDRW
+904 TVIRAAAELDGRW
-917 SLPIDAKYYLI
+917 SNVIDAQYYLI
-928 DARHSVKLDNPYN
+928 DARHSVKLENKYN
-941 EQYSAGGLK
+941 EQYEAGGLK

-955 QRGGE
+955 KRGGE

-972 VDLIATVDLGQAKK
+972 VDLVATVDLGVPKR

-994 LQEVYSWIWMPTEV
+994 LQEIYSWIWMPTEV
-1008 EYFISDDGKNFRSVG
+1008 EYFISDDGRNFRSVG
-1023 KVKNNVPIDADG
+1023 KVKNEVPVDADG
-1035 AFIQEMEVRPRTN
+1035 AFVQEMEVRPRTE

>member
-1 MVSYYELVFYLG
+1 M
-13 CKYNHFWKGDNN
+13 K
-25 IGFFF
+25 
-30 GIFSGF
+30 
-36 FGNGRVVGLSYYGSR
+36 
-51 NVNGSPT
+51 
-58 NPRIDFHAPQGNLKL
+58 KL
-73 FWILSICTD
+73 L
-82 KCYIFTR
+82 
-89 SKSYLMRKLF
+89 
-99 LPLLLLC
+99 LPLMLLALA
-106 LVACNKE
+106 ACSTQ
-113 PKVDYVTDPAK
+113 PKAKYVNDPAH

-162 CSGYHTTDHTILG
+162 CSGYHTSDHTILG

-193 FMPIVGEVKLDKGEA
+193 FMPVVGEVIFDKGEEDKTA
-208 DNTVLGYRSVF
+208 TGYRSAF
-219 RHENEDA
+219 LHENEEA
-226 KAGYYSVLLDDY
+226 QAGYYAVLLDDY
-238 STKVELTTGDRVG
+238 NTKVELTTGDRVG
-251 MMRCTFPKSDN
+251 MMRCSFPQGAD
-262 AHFFLDMVE
+262 AHMLLDMVE
-271 GVNDEFVYEA
+271 GVNDEFVYDASLKVEG
-281 NLRIVGDNAIS
+281 NNAIS

-309 AEFSKPFKGYAL
+309 AEFNKPIKDYA
-321 YNKGEQTEGDFVES
+321 FVTDTVTAVADS
-335 DNLKAAFDFDT
+335 VKANQVEDDYVKASFDFDA
-346 EDGEQIVMRI
+346 EDGTPLVMRI
-356 ALSAVDVEGAKINL
+356 ALSAVDVEGAKNNM
-370 KAELAENDFD
+370 KAELADGDFD
-380 FDALK
+380 FDALR

-392 NKELKRYEVSD
+392 NSELKRYEVSD

-409 TVFYTALYHCM
+409 TVFYSALYHCM
-420 IAPNLYS
+420 VAPNLFS
-427 DADGRY
+427 DVDGRY

-489 MLPIW
+489 ILPVW

-513 ADAYFAGIRDFDTE
+513 ADAYFTGIRDFDTE
-527 KALEAMVASSKDDFR
+527 KALKAMVASSKDDFR

-547 MTYGYIPIEVEGEAT
+547 MKYGYIPIEVEGEAT

-582 GKTEIA
+582 GKADIA
-588 KEFYARAQSYKNIY
+588 KEFYARAQAYKNIF

-648 HIDLMGGPNSYEA
+648 HIALMGGWNEYEA
-661 KLDALFNAPSDL
+661 KLDALFNAPSNL

-702 NFVGQPTKTQNYVK
+702 NFVGKPTKTQYYVK
-716 QVMDDFYT
+716 QVMDDFYS

-729 YAGNEDCGQMSA
+729 YSGNEDCGQMSA
-741 WGVLS
+741 WAVFS
-746 SIGFYPATPASGYYV
+746 SMGFYPATPASGYYV
-761 LGLPRFERT
+761 LGVPRFERV
-770 RLTFENGKQLEV
+770 RLTLEDGKQFEV
-782 IAKDLSDKNCYVK
+782 IAKGLSNKNCYVK
-795 SVNLN
+795 SVKLN
-800 GKDLERSYITF
+800 GKTLERSFITCE
-811 NEVYNGGTLEFTMT
+811 EVLNGGTLEFTMT
-825 DKPDSKWATQPENCP
+825 NQPNSAWATQPENCP
-840 VMRIPGEQIVIVPTI
+840 VVRIPSESIVIVPTI
-855 NANSDTFFDSL
+855 NADSDTFFDSL
-866 MVSMNHPVE
+866 MVSMSHPVE
-875 GAKIYYTLDG
+875 GVKIYYTLDG
-885 SDPREKGQLYEK
+885 TMPSDSALLYEK
-897 PLCLKEN
+897 PICLKGN
-904 TTMRAAAEQEDRW
+904 TVIRAAAEQDGRW
-917 SLPIDAKYYLI
+917 SNVIDAQYYLI
-928 DARHSVKLDNPYN
+928 DARHSVKLENKYN
-941 EQYSAGGLK
+941 EQYEAGGLK

-955 QRGGE
+955 KRGGE

-972 VDLIATVDLGQAKK
+972 VDLVATVDLGVPKR

-994 LQEVYSWIWMPTEV
+994 LQEIYSWIWMPTEV
-1008 EYFISDDGKNFRSVG
+1008 EYFISDDGRNFRSVG
-1023 KVKNNVPIDADG
+1023 KVKNEVPVDADG
-1035 AFIQEMEVRPRTN
+1035 AFVQEMEVRPRTE

>member
-1 MVSYYELVFYLG
+1 M
-13 CKYNHFWKGDNN
+13 K
-25 IGFFF
+25 
-30 GIFSGF
+30 
-36 FGNGRVVGLSYYGSR
+36 R
-51 NVNGSPT
+51 
-58 NPRIDFHAPQGNLKL
+58 
-73 FWILSICTD
+73 
-82 KCYIFTR
+82 
-89 SKSYLMRKLF
+89 LF

-106 LVACNKE
+106 LAACTQQ
-113 PKVDYVTDPAK
+113 PKADYVTDAAK

-162 CSGYHTTDHTILG
+162 CSGYHTSDNTILG

-193 FMPIVGEVKLDKGEA
+193 FMPFDSLATFK
-208 DNTVLGYRSVF
+208 
-219 RHENEDA
+219 HENEDA
-226 KAGYYSVLLDDY
+226 QAGYYSVVLDDGV
-238 STKVELTTGDRVG
+238 KVELTAGDRVG
-251 MMRCTFPKSDN
+251 MMRCTYPESSPQ
-262 AHFFLDMVE
+262 HLFLDMLH
-271 GVNDEFVYEA
+271 GVNDE
-281 NLRIVGDNAIS
+281 IVFEQKVNVENDNAIS

-297 RDWAREQYLYFY
+297 RDWANEQYLYFY
-309 AEFSKPFKGYAL
+309 AEFSKPIGHYTNSEYTTHLQFAE
-321 YNKGEQTEGDFVES
+321 N
-335 DNLKAAFDFDT
+335 
-346 EDGEQIVMRI
+346 DGPLVMRI
-356 ALSAVDVEGAKINL
+356 AISAVDVEGAKSNL
-370 KAELAENDFD
+370 KAELADGDFD
-380 FDALK
+380 FDALR

-392 NKELKRYEVSD
+392 NKELLRYEVAD

-420 IAPNLYS
+420 IAPNLFS

-474 FINTFINKYETNPHH
+474 FINTFINKYETNEHH
-489 MLPIW
+489 MLPVW

-547 MTYGYIPIEVEGEAT
+547 MKYGYIPIEAEGEAV

-582 GKTEIA
+582 GKQDIA
-588 KEFYARAQSYKNIY
+588 DEFYARAQAYKNIY

-617 MRPFDPAQVNFTLT
+617 ARPFDPAQVNFTLT

-639 FFVPQDVNG
+639 FFVPQDING
-648 HIDLMGGPNSYEA
+648 HVDLMGGRDSYAA
-661 KLDALFNAPSDL
+661 KLDALFNAPSNL
-673 TGREQPDITGL
+673 TGRQQPDITGL

-702 NFVGQPTKTQNYVK
+702 NFVGQPVKTQKYVK

-729 YAGNEDCGQMSA
+729 YSGNEDCGQMSA
-741 WGVLS
+741 WAVFS
-746 SIGFYPATPASGYYV
+746 CMGFYPATPASEYYV

-770 RLTFENGKQLEV
+770 RLTFESGKQFEV
-782 IAKDLSDKNCYVK
+782 IAKNLSEKNCFVQ

-800 GKDLERSYITF
+800 GKPLARSFVTF
-811 NEVYNGGTLEFTMT
+811 DEVHNGGTLEFIMT
-825 DKPDSKWATQPENCP
+825 DQANSTWATQPENCP
-840 VMRIPGEQIVIVPTI
+840 VARITAEPIVIVPTI
-855 NANSDTFFDSL
+855 NTDSDTFFDSL
-866 MVSMNHPVE
+866 FVSMSHPVD
-875 GAKIYYTLDG
+875 GVQIYYTLDG
-885 SDPREKGQLYEK
+885 SDPRENGQLYEQ
-897 PLCLKEN
+897 PLCFKEN
-904 TTMRAAAEQEDRW
+904 AVVRAAAQQDGRW
-917 SLPIDAKYYLI
+917 SLPVDAAYYLI
-928 DARHSVKLDNPYN
+928 DARRSVKLENMYN

-955 QRGGE
+955 LRGGE
-960 NFRTGSWQGYYG
+960 NFRTGAWQGYYG
-972 VDLIATVDLGQAKK
+972 VDLIATVDLGEAKK

-994 LQEVYSWIWMPTEV
+994 LQEIYSWIWMPTEV
-1008 EYFISDDGKNFRSVG
+1008 EYFISNDGKYFRSVG
-1023 KVKNNVPIDADG
+1023 KVKNEVPQDEDG
-1035 AFIQEMEVRPRTN
+1035 AFTQEMEVRPRTN

-1079 LVIE
+1079 FVIE

>member
-1 MVSYYELVFYLG
+1 M
-13 CKYNHFWKGDNN
+13 
-25 IGFFF
+25 
-30 GIFSGF
+30 
-36 FGNGRVVGLSYYGSR
+36 
-51 NVNGSPT
+51 
-58 NPRIDFHAPQGNLKL
+58 
-73 FWILSICTD
+73 
-82 KCYIFTR
+82 
-89 SKSYLMRKLF
+89 
-99 LPLLLLC
+99 LLALA
-106 LVACNKE
+106 ACSTQ
-113 PKVDYVTDPAK
+113 PKADYVTDPAN

-162 CSGYHTTDHTILG
+162 CSGYHTSDNTILG

-193 FMPIVGEVKLDKGEA
+193 FMPFTEEFKLDWDLPDIAAYERCDSLYSHAGFKHEDEEA
-208 DNTVLGYRSVF
+208 Q
-219 RHENEDA
+219 
-226 KAGYYSVLLDDY
+226 AGYYSVVLDD
-238 STKVELTTGDRVG
+238 SVKVELTTGDRVG
-251 MMRCTFPKSDN
+251 MMRCTFPKGKLGRLM
-262 AHFFLDMVE
+262 LDME
-271 GVNDEFVYEA
+271 HGVNDEYVYETEL
-281 NLRIVGDNAIS
+281 NVVNDRIIS

-297 RDWAREQYLYFY
+297 RDWANDQYLYFY
-309 AEFSKPFKGYAL
+309 AEFSKPFVFNEDEIQPWICYQYDGP
-321 YNKGEQTEGDFVES
+321 FVEGKPLP
-335 DNLKAAFDFDT
+335 NRRPMKAYFMFP
-346 EDGEQIVMRI
+346 ESNGEITMRI
-356 ALSAVDVEGAKINL
+356 ALSAVDVEGAKNNL
-370 KAELAENDFD
+370 KAELADGDFD

-392 NKELKRYEVSD
+392 NAEMKRYEVSD

-420 IAPNLYS
+420 VAPNLFS

-433 RAHDLKVY
+433 RAHDLQVY

-513 ADAYFAGIRDFDTE
+513 ADAYFAGIRDFDAE

-547 MTYGYIPIEVEGEAT
+547 MKYGYIPIEVEGEAT

-567 YAYDDWCVARMAEDM
+567 YAYDDWCVARLAEAL
-582 GKTEIA
+582 GKTDIA

-648 HIDLMGGPNSYEA
+648 HVDLMGGWNGYEA
-661 KLDALFNAPSDL
+661 KLDGLFNAPSNL

-702 NFVGQPTKTQNYVK
+702 NFVGKPTKTQYYVK
-716 QVMDDFYT
+716 KVMDDFYT

-746 SIGFYPATPASGYYV
+746 AMGFYPATPASGYYV

-770 RLTFENGKQLEV
+770 RLTFENGKQFEV
-782 IAKDLSDKNCYVK
+782 VAKGLSNKNCYVK
-795 SVNLN
+795 SVKLN
-800 GKDLERSYITF
+800 GKPLERSYVTF
-811 NEVYNGGTLEFTMT
+811 EEVFNGGTLEFTMT
-825 DKPDSKWATQPENCP
+825 DKNNSPWATQPENCP
-840 VMRIPGEQIVIVPTI
+840 VMRIPSEQIVIVPTV
-855 NANSDTFFDSL
+855 NANSDTFFDSI
-866 MVSMNHPVE
+866 MVSMSHPVE
-875 GAKIYYTLDG
+875 GVKIYYTLDG
-885 SDPREKGQLYEK
+885 TEPSDSALLYEK
-897 PLCLKEN
+897 PICLKEA
-904 TTMRAAAEQEDRW
+904 TDIRAAALQDGRW
-917 SLPIDAKYYLI
+917 SLPIDAHYYLI
-928 DARHSVKLDNPYN
+928 DARHSVKLENKYN
-941 EQYSAGGLK
+941 EQYEAGGLK

-972 VDLIATVDLGQAKK
+972 VDLVATVDLGVSKRL
-986 INRLAGSF
+986 NRLAGSF
-994 LQEVYSWIWMPTEV
+994 LQEIYSWIWMPTEV
-1008 EYFISDDGKNFRSVG
+1008 EYFVSDDGRNFRSVG
-1023 KVKNNVPIDADG
+1023 KVKNDVPVDADG
-1035 AFIQEMEVRPRTN
+1035 AFVQEMEVRPRCN

>member
-1 MVSYYELVFYLG
+1 M
-13 CKYNHFWKGDNN
+13 K
-25 IGFFF
+25 
-30 GIFSGF
+30 
-36 FGNGRVVGLSYYGSR
+36 
-51 NVNGSPT
+51 
-58 NPRIDFHAPQGNLKL
+58 KL
-73 FWILSICTD
+73 FIPIIALLAFAACTQ
-82 KCYIFTR
+82 
-89 SKSYLMRKLF
+89 
-99 LPLLLLC
+99 
-106 LVACNKE
+106 E
-113 PKVDYVTDPAK
+113 PTADYVTDAAK

-162 CSGYHTTDHTILG
+162 CSGYHTSDHTILG

-193 FMPIVGEVKLDKGEA
+193 FMPVVGDIDFYKGN
-208 DNTVLGYRSVF
+208 DDDPNSGYRAAF
-219 RHENEDA
+219 QHENEDA
-226 KAGYYSVLLDDY
+226 QAGYYSVLLDKNNV
-238 STKVELTTGDRVG
+238 KVELTTGDRVG
-251 MMRCTFPKSDN
+251 MMRCTYPNGADLTSLL
-262 AHFFLDMVE
+262 LDMVE
-271 GVNDEFVYEA
+271 GVNDEYVYDSWVKVES
-281 NLRIVGDNAIS
+281 DNAIS

-297 RDWAREQYLYFY
+297 RDWANEQYLYFY
-309 AEFSKPFKGYAL
+309 AEFSKPFTKHNVL
-321 YNKGEQTEGDFVES
+321 EQSTEAKTNSADQV
-335 DNLKAAFDFDT
+335 KASFDFELADD
-346 EDGEQIVMRI
+346 EPLIMRI
-356 ALSAVDVEGAKINL
+356 ALSAVDVEGAKNNL

-392 NKELKRYEVSD
+392 NKELLRYEVAD

-489 MLPIW
+489 LLPIW

-547 MTYGYIPIEVEGEAT
+547 MKYGYIPIEAEGEAT

-588 KEFYARAQSYKNIY
+588 KEFYTRAQAYKNIY

-639 FFVPQDVNG
+639 FFVPQDING
-648 HIDLMGGPNSYEA
+648 HIDLMGGRDSYEA
-661 KLDALFNAPSDL
+661 KLDGLFNAPSNL

-702 NFVGQPTKTQNYVK
+702 NFVGKPTKTQKYVK

-746 SIGFYPATPASGYYV
+746 CLGFYPATPASGYYV

-770 RLTFENGKQLEV
+770 RLSFENGKQFEV
-782 IAKDLSDKNCYVK
+782 IAKGLSDKNCYVQ
-795 SVNLN
+795 SVKLN
-800 GKDLERSYITF
+800 GKPLERSYITF
-811 NEVYNGGTLEFTMT
+811 EEVFNGGTLEFTMT
-825 DKPDSKWATQPENCP
+825 DNANSTWATQPENCP
-840 VMRIPGEQIVIVPTI
+840 VVRIPTESIVIVPTI
-855 NANSDTFFDSL
+855 NAQSDTFFDSL
-866 MVSMNHPVE
+866 MVSMSHPVE
-875 GAKIYYTLDG
+875 GVKIYYTLDG
-885 SDPREKGQLYEK
+885 TDPRENGQLYEQ

-904 TTMRAAAEQEDRW
+904 TMVRAAAQQDGRW
-917 SLPIDAKYYLI
+917 SLPIDAQYYLI
-928 DARHSVKLDNPYN
+928 DANRSVKLQNMYN
-941 EQYSAGGLK
+941 EQYEAGGLK

-955 QRGGE
+955 LRGGE
-960 NFRTGSWQGYYG
+960 NFRTGAWQGYYG
-972 VDLIATVDLGQAKK
+972 VDLIATVDLGQSKK

-994 LQEVYSWIWMPTEV
+994 LQEAYSWIWMPTEV
-1008 EYFISDDGKNFRSVG
+1008 EYFVSDDGKSFRSVG
-1023 KVKNNVPIDADG
+1023 KVKNEIPVDADG

-1079 LVIE
+1079 FVIE

>member
-1 MVSYYELVFYLG
+1 M
-13 CKYNHFWKGDNN
+13 K
-25 IGFFF
+25 
-30 GIFSGF
+30 
-36 FGNGRVVGLSYYGSR
+36 
-51 NVNGSPT
+51 
-58 NPRIDFHAPQGNLKL
+58 KL
-73 FWILSICTD
+73 I
-82 KCYIFTR
+82 
-89 SKSYLMRKLF
+89 

-106 LVACNKE
+106 LAACSNE
-113 PKVDYVTDPAK
+113 PKADYVTDPAK

-162 CSGYHTTDHTILG
+162 CSGYHTTDNTILG

-193 FMPIVGEVKLDKGEA
+193 FMPYVGEYQNEFAFK
-208 DNTVLGYRSVF
+208 
-219 RHENEDA
+219 HENEDA
-226 KAGYYSVLLDDY
+226 QAGYYSVVLENGV
-238 STKVELTTGDRVG
+238 KVELTTGDRVG
-251 MMRCTFPKSDN
+251 MMRCTFPSTETQRM
-262 AHFFLDMVE
+262 FLNMVQ
-271 GVNDEFVYEA
+271 GVNDEQVLESSVELDGPES
-281 NLRIVGDNAIS
+281 NDLK

-297 RDWAREQYLYFY
+297 RDWANDQYLYFY
-309 AEFSKPFKGYAL
+309 AQFSRNIISL
-321 YNKGEQTEGDFVES
+321 DTDEQNNVS
-335 DNLKAAFDFDT
+335 MSFDT
-346 EDGEQIVMRI
+346 SEQPLVMRF
-356 ALSAVDVEGAKINL
+356 ALSAVDWEGAKNNL

-380 FDALK
+380 FDALR

-392 NKELKRYEVSD
+392 NTEMKRYEVSD
-403 PNESNK
+403 PNESHK

-441 KSERPVYTVFSLWDT
+441 TSERPVYTVFSLWDT

-489 MLPIW
+489 LLPIW

-527 KALEAMVASSKDDFR
+527 KALEAMVNSSKEDFR

-547 MTYGYIPIEVEGEAT
+547 MKYGYIPIEVEGEAT

-582 GKTEIA
+582 GKQDIA
-588 KEFYARAQSYKNIY
+588 DEFYARAQAYKNIY

-648 HIDLMGGPNSYEA
+648 HIDLMGGRESYEA
-661 KLDALFNAPSDL
+661 KLDALFNAPSNL

-702 NFVGQPTKTQNYVK
+702 NFVGKPTKTQKYVK

-746 SIGFYPATPASGYYV
+746 AMGFYPATPASGYYV

-770 RLTFENGKQLEV
+770 RLTFENGKQFEV
-782 IAKDLSDKNCYVK
+782 IAKNLSDKNCYVQ

-800 GKDLERSYITF
+800 GQPLERSYVTF
-811 NEVYNGGTLEFTMT
+811 EEVYNGGTLEFIMT
-825 DKPDSKWATQPENCP
+825 DQSNSAWATQPENCP
-840 VMRIPGEQIVIVPTI
+840 VVKIEKAPIVIVPTI
-855 NANSDTFFDSL
+855 NAQSDTFIDSL
-866 MVSMNHPVE
+866 MVSMSHPVE
-875 GAKIYYTLDG
+875 GVKIYYTLDG
-885 SDPREKGQLYEK
+885 TEPNESSLLYEQ
-897 PLCLKEN
+897 PICLKQN
-904 TTMRAAAEQEDRW
+904 AMVRAAALQDGRW
-917 SLPIDAKYYLI
+917 SQVVDAQYYLI
-928 DARHSVKLDNPYN
+928 DANRSVKLQNMYN
-941 EQYSAGGLK
+941 EQYEAGGLK

-955 QRGGE
+955 LRGGE
-960 NFRTGSWQGYYG
+960 NFRTGAWQGYYG
-972 VDLIATVDLGQAKK
+972 VDLIATVDLGQSKR

-1008 EYFISDDGKNFRSVG
+1008 EYFVSDDGKNFRSVG
-1023 KVKNNVPIDADG
+1023 KVKNEIPVDADG
-1035 AFIQEMEVRPRTN
+1035 AYIQEMEVRPRTN

>member
-1 MVSYYELVFYLG
+1 M
-13 CKYNHFWKGDNN
+13 K
-25 IGFFF
+25 
-30 GIFSGF
+30 
-36 FGNGRVVGLSYYGSR
+36 
-51 NVNGSPT
+51 
-58 NPRIDFHAPQGNLKL
+58 
-73 FWILSICTD
+73 
-82 KCYIFTR
+82 
-89 SKSYLMRKLF
+89 KLF
-99 LPLLLLC
+99 LPLLLLA
-106 LVACNKE
+106 LAACTQE
-113 PKVDYVTDPAK
+113 PKADYVADPAN

-193 FMPIVGEVKLDKGEA
+193 FMPFTEEFVFDQDLPNEA
-208 DNTVLGYRSVF
+208 AYAYYDSLYSHAAF
-219 RHENEDA
+219 KHEDEDA
-226 KAGYYSVLLDDY
+226 EAGYYSVVLDD
-238 STKVELTTGDRVG
+238 SVKVELTTGDRVG
-251 MMRCTFPKSDN
+251 MMRCTYPKDKLEWLM
-262 AHFFLDMVE
+262 LDME
-271 GVNDEFVYEA
+271 HGVNDEYVYETEI
-281 NLRIVGDNAIS
+281 NVENDHAIS

-297 RDWAREQYLYFY
+297 RDWANDQYLYFY
-309 AEFSKPFKGYAL
+309 AEFSTHFVIEESGNQPWICYHYDGPIVDGKPFPNRRPMKVYFMFPES
-321 YNKGEQTEGDFVES
+321 NGEIT
-335 DNLKAAFDFDT
+335 
-346 EDGEQIVMRI
+346 MRI
-356 ALSAVDVEGAKINL
+356 ALSAVDVEGAKNNL

-380 FDALK
+380 FDALR

-392 NKELKRYEVSD
+392 NTELKRYEVSD

-527 KALEAMVASSKDDFR
+527 KALEAMVHSSRTDFR
-542 GMGAY
+542 GRGAY
-547 MTYGYIPIEVEGEAT
+547 MKYGYIPIEAEGEAV

-567 YAYDDWCVARMAEDM
+567 YAYDDWCVARMAEAM
-582 GKTEIA
+582 GKTDIA
-588 KEFYARAQSYKNIY
+588 NEFYATAQAYKNIY

-648 HIDLMGGPNSYEA
+648 HVDLMGGRDSYEA
-661 KLDALFNAPSDL
+661 KLDGLFNAPSNL

-702 NFVGQPTKTQNYVK
+702 NFVGKPTKTQYYVK
-716 QVMDDFYT
+716 KVMDDFYT

-741 WGVLS
+741 WGVFS
-746 SIGFYPATPASGYYV
+746 AMGFYPATPASGYYV

-770 RLTFENGKQLEV
+770 RLTFENGKQFEV
-782 IAKDLSDKNCYVK
+782 IAKNLSDKNCYVQ
-795 SVNLN
+795 SVKLN
-800 GKDLERSYITF
+800 GKPLERSYVTF
-811 NEVYNGGTLEFTMT
+811 DEVHNGGTLEFTMT
-825 DKPDSKWATQPENCP
+825 DKADSPWATQPENCP
-840 VMRIPGEQIVIVPTI
+840 ILRIEKDPIVIVPTI
-855 NANSDTFFDSL
+855 NAQSDTFFDSL
-866 MVSMNHPVE
+866 MVSMSHPVE
-875 GAKIYYTLDG
+875 GVKIYYTLDG
-885 SDPREKGQLYEK
+885 TDPRENGQLYEH
-897 PLCLKEN
+897 PLCFKDN
-904 TTMRAAAEQEDRW
+904 ATVRAAAQQDGRW
-917 SLPIDAKYYLI
+917 SLPIDAQYYLI
-928 DARHSVKLDNPYN
+928 DANRSVKVENMYN

-955 QRGGE
+955 LRGTD
-960 NFRTGSWQGYYG
+960 NFRTGAWQGYYG
-972 VDLIATVDLGQAKK
+972 VDLIATVDLGQPKK

-994 LQEVYSWIWMPTEV
+994 LQEAYSWIWMPREV
-1008 EYFISDDGKNFRSVG
+1008 EYFVSDDGKNFRSVG
-1023 KVKNNVPIDADG
+1023 KVKNDIPEDADG
-1035 AFIQEMEVRPRTN
+1035 AFIQEMAVRPRTN
-1048 ARYVKMVAKTIGT
+1048 ARYVKMVAKTIGV

-1079 LVIE
+1079 FVIE

>member
-1 MVSYYELVFYLG
+1 M
-13 CKYNHFWKGDNN
+13 K
-25 IGFFF
+25 
-30 GIFSGF
+30 
-36 FGNGRVVGLSYYGSR
+36 
-51 NVNGSPT
+51 
-58 NPRIDFHAPQGNLKL
+58 
-73 FWILSICTD
+73 
-82 KCYIFTR
+82 
-89 SKSYLMRKLF
+89 KLF
-99 LPLLLLC
+99 LPLLLLA
-106 LVACNKE
+106 LAACTQE
-113 PKVDYVTDPAK
+113 PKADYVTDAAQ

-162 CSGYHTTDHTILG
+162 CSGYHTSDNTILG

-193 FMPIVGEVKLDKGEA
+193 FMPLVGDVPYDKGEEE
-208 DNTVLGYRSVF
+208 DGVYPGYRSAF
-219 RHENEDA
+219 QHENEDA
-226 KAGYYSVLLDDY
+226 QAGYYSVLLDDH
-238 STKVELTTGDRVG
+238 SIKVELTTGDRVG
-251 MMRCTFPKSDN
+251 MMRCTYPHGADFTSL
-262 AHFFLDMVE
+262 FLDMVE
-271 GVNDEFVYEA
+271 GVNDEYVYDAWVKIES
-281 NLRIVGDNAIS
+281 DNAIS

-297 RDWAREQYLYFY
+297 RDWANDQYLYFY
-309 AEFSKPFKGYAL
+309 AEFSKPFSRHDVLAFSSE
-321 YNKGEQTEGDFVES
+321 NKTSSTDYV
-335 DNLKAAFDFDT
+335 KASFDFELADN
-346 EDGEQIVMRI
+346 EPLVMRI
-356 ALSAVDVEGAKINL
+356 ALSAVDVEGAKNNL
-370 KAELAENDFD
+370 KAELADGDFD
-380 FDALK
+380 FDALR

-392 NKELKRYEVSD
+392 NKELLRYEVSD

-409 TVFYTALYHCM
+409 TVFYTALYHTM
-420 IAPNLYS
+420 VAPNLYS

-441 KSERPVYTVFSLWDT
+441 KSERPIYTVFSLWDT

-469 ERTLD
+469 ERTID

-489 MLPIW
+489 ILPIW

-527 KALEAMVASSKDDFR
+527 KALEAMVASQKDDFR

-547 MTYGYIPIEVEGEAT
+547 MKYGYIPIEVEGEAV

-567 YAYDDWCVARMAEDM
+567 YAYDDWCVARMAEAM
-582 GKTEIA
+582 GKQDIA
-588 KEFYARAQSYKNIY
+588 KEFYARAQNYKNIY
-602 NPENQFFQGRRNGGW
+602 NPENQFFQGRRNGDW
-617 MRPFDPAQVNFTLT
+617 SRPFDPAQVNFTLT

-648 HIDLMGGPNSYEA
+648 HIDLMGGRDSYAA
-661 KLDALFNAPSDL
+661 KLDALFNAPSNL

-702 NFVGQPTKTQNYVK
+702 NFVGQPTKTQKYVK

-741 WGVLS
+741 WGVFS
-746 SIGFYPATPASGYYV
+746 AMGFYPATPASGYYV
-761 LGLPRFERT
+761 LGLPRFERM
-770 RLTFENGKQLEV
+770 RLSFENGKQFEV
-782 IAKDLSDKNCYVK
+782 VAKNLSDKNCYVQ
-795 SVNLN
+795 SVKLN
-800 GKDLERSYITF
+800 GKPLERSYITF
-811 NEVYNGGTLEFTMT
+811 EEVFNGGTLEFTMT
-825 DKPDSKWATQPENCP
+825 DQANSTWATQPENCP
-840 VMRIPGEQIVIVPTI
+840 EVRTQGDPIVIVPTI
-855 NANSDTFFDSL
+855 NAQSDTFFDSL

-875 GAKIYYTLDG
+875 GAVIRYTMDG
-885 SDPREKGQLYEK
+885 SDPQESGLVYEK
-897 PLCLKEN
+897 PICIKEN
-904 TTMRAAAEQEDRW
+904 TTVRAIAEQLGRW
-917 SLPIDAKYYLI
+917 SNEIDATYYLI
-928 DARHSVKLDNPYN
+928 DARHSVKLENPYN
-941 EQYSAGGLK
+941 DQYSAGGLK

-972 VDLIATVDLGQAKK
+972 VDLIATVDLGQSKK

-994 LQEVYSWIWMPTEV
+994 LQEIYSWIWMPTEV
-1008 EYFISDDGKNFRSVG
+1008 EYFVSDDGKKFRSVG
-1023 KVKNNVPIDADG
+1023 KVKNSVPTDADG
-1035 AFIQEMEVRPRTN
+1035 AFVQEMEVRPRTN

>member
-1 MVSYYELVFYLG
+1 M
-13 CKYNHFWKGDNN
+13 
-25 IGFFF
+25 
-30 GIFSGF
+30 
-36 FGNGRVVGLSYYGSR
+36 
-51 NVNGSPT
+51 
-58 NPRIDFHAPQGNLKL
+58 
-73 FWILSICTD
+73 
-82 KCYIFTR
+82 
-89 SKSYLMRKLF
+89 
-99 LPLLLLC
+99 LC
-106 LVACNKE
+106 FAACSTE
-113 PKVDYVTDPAK
+113 PKADYVTDPAS

-162 CSGYHTTDHTILG
+162 CSGYHTTDNTILG

-193 FMPIVGEVKLDKGEA
+193 FMPIVGEVLLDKGSQ
-208 DNTVLGYRSVF
+208 DTTSTGYRSAF
-219 RHENEDA
+219 KHENEDA
-226 KAGYYSVLLDDY
+226 KAGYYAVLLDDY
-238 STKVELTTGDRVG
+238 NTKVELTTGDRIG
-251 MMRCTFPKSDN
+251 MMRCTFPTSDN
-262 AHFFLDMVE
+262 AHMFLDMVE
-271 GVNDEFVYEA
+271 GVNDE
-281 NLRIVGDNAIS
+281 IVFESWLKLEGDNAIS

-297 RDWAREQYLYFY
+297 RDWANEQYLYFY
-309 AEFSKPFKGYAL
+309 AEFSKPFKGHAF
-321 YNKGEQTEGDFVES
+321 YNNGEKMETDSVASEKV
-335 DNLKAAFDFDT
+335 KACFDFDT
-346 EDGEQIVMRI
+346 EEGEPLVMRI
-356 ALSAVDVEGAKINL
+356 AISAVDVEGAKNNL
-370 KAELAENDFD
+370 KSELAEGDFD
-380 FDALK
+380 FDALC

-392 NKELKRYEVSD
+392 NTELKRYEVSD

-420 IAPNLYS
+420 VAPNLYS
-427 DADGRY
+427 DADSRY

-441 KSERPVYTVFSLWDT
+441 HSDRPVYTVFSLWDT

-474 FINTFINKYETNPHH
+474 FINTFINKYESNPHH

-527 KALEAMVASSKDDFR
+527 RALDAMVNSSQEDFR

-547 MTYGYIPIEVEGEAT
+547 MKDGYIPIEAEGEAV

-582 GKTEIA
+582 GKLGIA
-588 KEFYARAQSYKNIY
+588 DTFYARAQSYKNIY

-648 HIDLMGGPNSYEA
+648 HIELMGGSDSYEA
-661 KLDALFNAPSDL
+661 KLDGLFNAPSNL

-702 NFVGQPTKTQNYVK
+702 NFVGKPTKTQKYVK

-746 SIGFYPATPASGYYV
+746 CMGFYPATPASGYYV
-761 LGLPRFERT
+761 LGLPRFERMK
-770 RLTFENGKQLEV
+770 LSFENGKQFEV
-782 IAKDLSDKNCYVK
+782 VAKNLSDKNCYVQ
-795 SVNLN
+795 SVKLN
-800 GKDLERSYITF
+800 GQPLERSYITF
-811 NEVYNGGTLEFTMT
+811 EEVYNGGTLEFTMT
-825 DKPDSKWATQPENCP
+825 DKADSPWATQPENCP
-840 VMRIPGEQIVIVPTI
+840 VVRIEKDPIVIVPTI
-855 NANSDTFFDSL
+855 NAQSDTFFDSL
-866 MVSMNHPVE
+866 MVSMSHPVE
-875 GAKIYYTLDG
+875 GVKVYYTLDG
-885 SDPREKGQLYEK
+885 TEPSEGSLLYEQ
-897 PLCLKEN
+897 PICLKQN
-904 TTMRAAAEQEDRW
+904 AMVRAAALQDGRW
-917 SLPIDAKYYLI
+917 SQVIDAQYYLI
-928 DARHSVKLDNPYN
+928 DANRSVKLQNMYN
-941 EQYSAGGLK
+941 EQYEAGGLK

-955 QRGGE
+955 LRGGE
-960 NFRTGSWQGYYG
+960 NFRTGAWQGYYG
-972 VDLIATVDLGQAKK
+972 VDLIATVDLAQSKR

-994 LQEVYSWIWMPTEV
+994 LQEAYSWIWMPTEV
-1008 EYFISDDGKNFRSVG
+1008 EYFVSDDGKDFRSVG
-1023 KVKNNVPIDADG
+1023 KVKNEIPVDADG

-1048 ARYVKMVAKTIGT
+1048 ARYVKMVAKTIGV

>member
-1 MVSYYELVFYLG
+1 MALAACS
-13 CKYNHFWKGDNN
+13 
-25 IGFFF
+25 
-30 GIFSGF
+30 
-36 FGNGRVVGLSYYGSR
+36 
-51 NVNGSPT
+51 T
-58 NPRIDFHAPQGNLKL
+58 APK
-73 FWILSICTD
+73 
-82 KCYIFTR
+82 
-89 SKSYLMRKLF
+89 
-99 LPLLLLC
+99 
-106 LVACNKE
+106 A
-113 PKVDYVTDPAK
+113 DYVADPAN

-162 CSGYHTTDHTILG
+162 CSGYHTSDHTILG

-193 FMPIVGEVKLDKGEA
+193 FMPIVGEVKNDKGDEE
-208 DNTVLGYRSVF
+208 NTASGYRSAF
-219 RHENEDA
+219 KHENEDA
-226 KAGYYSVLLDDY
+226 KAGYYAVLLDDY
-238 STKVELTTGDRVG
+238 NTKVELTTGDRVG

-262 AHFFLDMVE
+262 AHLFLDMVE
-271 GVNDEFVYEA
+271 GVNDEFVYDSWLQVE
-281 NLRIVGDNAIS
+281 GDNAIS

-297 RDWAREQYLYFY
+297 RDWAKEQHLYFY
-309 AEFSKPFKGYAL
+309 AEFSKPFKSHTFI
-321 YNKGEQTEGDFVES
+321 NKGVPTEEKRVES
-335 DNLKAAFDFDT
+335 DFIKAWFDFDT
-346 EDGEQIVMRI
+346 EENEQIVMRI
-356 ALSAVDVEGAKINL
+356 AISAVDVEGAKNNL
-370 KAELAENDFD
+370 NNELAANDFD

-385 QKAYDKW
+385 QKAFDKW
-392 NKELKRYEVSD
+392 NTELKRYAVSD

-409 TVFYTALYHCM
+409 TVFYSALYHAM
-420 IAPNLYS
+420 VAPNLFS

-489 MLPIW
+489 ILPVW

-527 KALEAMVASSKDDFR
+527 KALEAMVASQKDDFR

-547 MTYGYIPIEVEGEAT
+547 MKYGYIPIEVEGEAT

-567 YAYDDWCVARMAEDM
+567 YDYDDWCVARMAEAV
-582 GKTEIA
+582 GKQDIA
-588 KEFYARAQSYKNIY
+588 KEFYTRAQAYKNIY

-648 HIDLMGGPNSYEA
+648 HIDLMGGMDSYKA
-661 KLDALFNAPSDL
+661 KLDGLFNAPSDL
-673 TGREQPDITGL
+673 TGRVQPDITGL

-702 NFVGQPTKTQNYVK
+702 NFVGQPTMTQKYVK

-729 YAGNEDCGQMSA
+729 YSGNEDCGQMSA
-741 WGVLS
+741 WAVFS
-746 SIGFYPATPASGYYV
+746 CMGFYPATPASGYYV
-761 LGLPRFERT
+761 LGVPRFERT
-770 RLTFENGKQLEV
+770 KLTFENGKQFEV
-782 IAKDLSDKNCYVK
+782 VAKNLSEQNCFVK
-795 SVNLN
+795 TVKLN
-800 GKDLERSYITF
+800 GKPLERSYITF
-811 NEVYNGGTLEFTMT
+811 EEVYNGGTLEFTMT
-825 DKPDSKWATQPENCP
+825 DQPNSTWATQPENCP
-840 VMRIPGEQIVIVPTI
+840 VMRIPTESIVIVPTV

-875 GAKIYYTLDG
+875 GVEIYYTLDG
-885 SDPREKGQLYEK
+885 SDPRENGMHYDQ
-897 PLCLKEN
+897 PICLKEN
-904 TTMRAAAEQEDRW
+904 TTVRTAAKQGDYW
-917 SLPIDAKYYLI
+917 SCVIDAEYYLI
-928 DARHSVKLDNPYN
+928 DANRSVKLQNMYN
-941 EQYSAGGLK
+941 EQYEAGGVK

-955 QRGGE
+955 LRGGE
-960 NFRTGSWQGYYG
+960 NFRTGAWQGYYG
-972 VDLIATVDLGQAKK
+972 VDLIATVDLGQSKK

-1008 EYFISDDGKNFRSVG
+1008 EYFVSDDGKNFRSVG
-1023 KVKNNVPIDADG
+1023 KVKNEVPIDADG

-1048 ARYVKMVAKTIGT
+1048 ARYVKMVAKTIGI

>member
-1 MVSYYELVFYLG
+1 M
-13 CKYNHFWKGDNN
+13 K
-25 IGFFF
+25 
-30 GIFSGF
+30 
-36 FGNGRVVGLSYYGSR
+36 
-51 NVNGSPT
+51 
-58 NPRIDFHAPQGNLKL
+58 
-73 FWILSICTD
+73 
-82 KCYIFTR
+82 
-89 SKSYLMRKLF
+89 KLF
-99 LPLLLLC
+99 LPLLLLA
-106 LVACNKE
+106 LAACTQE
-113 PKVDYVTDPAK
+113 PKADFVTDAAQ

-162 CSGYHTTDHTILG
+162 CSGYHTSDNTILG

-193 FMPIVGEVKLDKGEA
+193 FMPYVGEYQNEFAFK
-208 DNTVLGYRSVF
+208 
-219 RHENEDA
+219 HENEDA
-226 KAGYYSVLLDDY
+226 QAGYYSVLLENGV
-238 STKVELTTGDRVG
+238 KVELTTGDRVG
-251 MMRCTFPKSDN
+251 MMRCTFPSTETQRL
-262 AHFFLDMVE
+262 FLNMVQ
-271 GVNDEFVYEA
+271 GVNDEQVIESSVELEHLQEFYFGLKA
-281 NLRIVGDNAIS
+281 
-292 GFRRT
+292 FRRT
-297 RDWAREQYLYFY
+297 RDWANDQYLYLY
-309 AEFSKPFKGYAL
+309 AEFSSDFLAL
-321 YNKGEQTEGDFVES
+321 DTDEENNVSMSFDASEQP
-335 DNLKAAFDFDT
+335 L
-346 EDGEQIVMRI
+346 VMRF
-356 ALSAVDVEGAKINL
+356 ALSAVDVEGAKNNL

-392 NKELKRYEVSD
+392 NKELLRYEVSD

-420 IAPNLYS
+420 VAPNLFS

-433 RAHDLKVY
+433 RAHDLQVY

-547 MTYGYIPIEVEGEAT
+547 MKYGYIPIEVEGEAV

-567 YAYDDWCVARMAEDM
+567 YAYDDWCVARMAEAM
-582 GKTEIA
+582 GKQDIA
-588 KEFYARAQSYKNIY
+588 DEFYARAQAYKNIY

-617 MRPFDPAQVNFTLT
+617 SRPFDPAQVNFTLT

-648 HIDLMGGPNSYEA
+648 HIDLMGGWNAYEA
-661 KLDALFNAPSDL
+661 KLDALFNAPSNL

-702 NFVGQPTKTQNYVK
+702 NFVGQPTKTQRYVK
-716 QVMDDFYT
+716 QVLDDFYT

-741 WGVLS
+741 WAVLS
-746 SIGFYPATPASGYYV
+746 CMGFYPATPASGYYV
-761 LGLPRFERT
+761 LGVPRFERT
-770 RLTFENGKQLEV
+770 RLTFENGKQFEV
-782 IAKDLSDKNCYVK
+782 IAKNLNNKNCFVK
-795 SVNLN
+795 SVKLN
-800 GKDLERSYITF
+800 GQPLERSFITF
-811 NEVYNGGTLEFTMT
+811 EEVYNGGTLEFTMADQSNST
-825 DKPDSKWATQPENCP
+825 WATQPENCP
-840 VMRIPGEQIVIVPTI
+840 VVRTHGDNIVIVPTI
-855 NANSDTFFDSL
+855 NAQSDTFFDSL
-866 MVSMNHPVE
+866 MVSMSHPVE
-875 GAKIYYTLDG
+875 GVKIYYTMDG
-885 SDPREKGQLYEK
+885 TDPRENGQLYEQ

-904 TTMRAAAEQEDRW
+904 ATLCAAAEQDGRW
-917 SLPIDAKYYLI
+917 SLPIDAQYYLI
-928 DARHSVKLDNPYN
+928 DARHSVKLENKYN
-941 EQYSAGGLK
+941 EQYEAGGLK

-972 VDLIATVDLGQAKK
+972 VDLIATVDLGQSKK

-994 LQEVYSWIWMPTEV
+994 LQEIYSWIWMPTEV
-1008 EYFISDDGKNFRSVG
+1008 EYFVSDDGKSFRSVG
-1023 KVKNNVPIDADG
+1023 KVKNNVPTDADG
-1035 AFIQEMEVRPRTN
+1035 AFVQEMEVRPRTN

>member
-1 MVSYYELVFYLG
+1 M
-13 CKYNHFWKGDNN
+13 K
-25 IGFFF
+25 
-30 GIFSGF
+30 
-36 FGNGRVVGLSYYGSR
+36 
-51 NVNGSPT
+51 
-58 NPRIDFHAPQGNLKL
+58 KL
-73 FWILSICTD
+73 L
-82 KCYIFTR
+82 
-89 SKSYLMRKLF
+89 
-99 LPLLLLC
+99 LPLFLLC
-106 LVACNKE
+106 LAACNTTE
-113 PKVDYVTDPAK
+113 PEVDYVSDPAN

-162 CSGYHTTDHTILG
+162 CSGYHTTDNTILG

-193 FMPIVGEVKLDKGEA
+193 FMPVVGEVKLDKGEE
-208 DNTVLGYRSVF
+208 DNTASGYRSAF
-219 RHENEDA
+219 QHENEDA
-226 KAGYYSVLLDDY
+226 KAGYYAVLLDDY
-238 STKVELTTGDRVG
+238 NTKVELTTGDRVG
-251 MMRCTFPKSDN
+251 MMRCVFPQGAD
-262 AHFFLDMVE
+262 AHVLLDMVE

-281 NLRIVGDNAIS
+281 FLQKESDHAIS

-309 AEFSKPFKGYAL
+309 AEFSKPIKDYTFV
-321 YNKGEQTEGDFVES
+321 NKGESSKEERVES
-335 DNLKAAFDFDT
+335 DSIKAWFDFDMT
-346 EDGEQIVMRI
+346 DGQPVVMRI
-356 ALSAVDVEGAKINL
+356 ALSAVDVEGAKNNL

-385 QKAYDKW
+385 QKAFNKW
-392 NKELKRYEVSD
+392 NNELKRYEVSD
-403 PNESNK
+403 TNESNK

-420 IAPNLYS
+420 VAPNLFS

-433 RAHDLKVY
+433 RAHDLKIY

-489 MLPIW
+489 ILPIW

-513 ADAYFAGIRDFDTE
+513 ADAYFAGIRDFDTK
-527 KALEAMVASSKDDFR
+527 KALEAMVASQKDDFR

-547 MTYGYIPIEVEGEAT
+547 MKYGYIPIETEGEAV

-582 GKTEIA
+582 GETEIA
-588 KEFYARAQSYKNIY
+588 KEFYARAQAYKNIY

-639 FFVPQDVNG
+639 FFVPQDING
-648 HIDLMGGPNSYEA
+648 HIDLMGGRDSYEA
-661 KLDALFNAPSDL
+661 KLDGLFNAPSNL

-702 NFVGQPTKTQNYVK
+702 NFIGQPTKTQYYVK
-716 QVMDDFYT
+716 KVLDDFYT

-729 YAGNEDCGQMSA
+729 YSGNEDCGQMSA
-741 WGVLS
+741 WAVFS
-746 SIGFYPATPASGYYV
+746 CMGFYPATPASGYYV
-761 LGLPRFERT
+761 LGLPRFENM
-770 RLTFENGKQLEV
+770 RLTFDNGKQFEV
-782 IAKDLSDKNCYVK
+782 VAKGLSDKNCYVQ
-795 SVNLN
+795 SVMLN
-800 GKDLERSYITF
+800 GMPLERSYITF
-811 NEVYNGGTLEFTMT
+811 DEVYNGGKLEFTMT
-825 DKPDSKWATQPENCP
+825 DQHNSTWAMKPENCP
-840 VMRIPGEQIVIVPTI
+840 VVRIPNESIVIVPTI
-855 NANSDTFFDSL
+855 DANSDTFFDSL
-866 MVSMNHPVE
+866 KITLNHPIE
-875 GAKIYYTLDG
+875 GIKIYYTMDG
-885 SDPREKGQLYEK
+885 TDPTENGTLFEQ
-897 PLCLKEN
+897 PLCIKEN
-904 TTMRAAAEQEDRW
+904 TTIRAVAQDGDRW
-917 SLPIDAKYYLI
+917 SKEISASYYLI
-928 DARHSVKLDNPYN
+928 DARTSVKLENMYN
-941 EQYSAGGLK
+941 EQYSAGGVK

-955 QRGGE
+955 LRGTD
-960 NFRTGSWQGYYG
+960 NFRTGTWQGYYG
-972 VDLIATVDLGQAKK
+972 VDLIATIDLGHSKR

-994 LQEVYSWIWMPTEV
+994 LQEVYSWIWMPREV
-1008 EYFISDDGKNFRSVG
+1008 EYFVSDDGRNFLSVG
-1023 KVKNNVPIDADG
+1023 KVMNDIPDDADG
-1035 AFIQEMEVRPRTN
+1035 AYIQEMEVRPRTD

>member
-1 MVSYYELVFYLG
+1 M
-13 CKYNHFWKGDNN
+13 K
-25 IGFFF
+25 
-30 GIFSGF
+30 
-36 FGNGRVVGLSYYGSR
+36 
-51 NVNGSPT
+51 
-58 NPRIDFHAPQGNLKL
+58 
-73 FWILSICTD
+73 
-82 KCYIFTR
+82 
-89 SKSYLMRKLF
+89 KLF
-99 LPLLLLC
+99 LPLMLLC
-106 LVACNKE
+106 LAACSTE
-113 PKVDYVTDPAK
+113 PKADYVADPAN

-162 CSGYHTTDHTILG
+162 CSGYHTSDNTILG

-193 FMPIVGEVKLDKGEA
+193 FIPIVGEVKLDKGDEN
-208 DNTVLGYRSVF
+208 NTASGYRSAF
-219 RHENEDA
+219 KHENEDA
-226 KAGYYSVLLDDY
+226 KAGYYAVLLDDY
-238 STKVELTTGDRVG
+238 NTKVELTTGNRVG
-251 MMRCTFPKSDN
+251 MMRCTFPKGAD
-262 AHFFLDMVE
+262 AHMFLDMVE

-281 NLRIVGDNAIS
+281 NLKVEGENAIS

-297 RDWAREQYLYFY
+297 RDWANEQYLYFY
-309 AEFSKPFKGYAL
+309 AEFSKPFKGYSFF
-321 YNKGEQTEGDFVES
+321 NNGEKVVADTAAS
-335 DNLKAAFDFDT
+335 DKLKACLDFDT
-346 EDGEQIVMRI
+346 AEGEQIVMRI
-356 ALSAVDVEGAKINL
+356 ALSAVDVEGAKNNL
-370 KAELAENDFD
+370 KAELAEGDFD

-392 NKELKRYEVSD
+392 NNEMKRYEVAD
-403 PNESNK
+403 NNEANK
-409 TVFYTALYHCM
+409 TVFYSALYHCM
-420 IAPNLYS
+420 VAPNLYS

-513 ADAYFAGIRDFDTE
+513 ADAYFAGIRDFDAE
-527 KALEAMVASSKDDFR
+527 KALEAMVNSSKDDFR

-547 MTYGYIPIEVEGEAT
+547 MKYGYIPIEVEGEAV

-567 YAYDDWCVARMAEDM
+567 YAYDDWCVARMAEAL
-582 GKTEIA
+582 GKTDIA
-588 KEFYARAQSYKNIY
+588 KEFYARAQNYKNIY

-617 MRPFDPAQVNFTLT
+617 IRPFDPAQVNFTLT

-648 HIDLMGGPNSYEA
+648 HIDLMGGSVDYGA
-661 KLDALFNAPSDL
+661 KLDGLFNAPENL
-673 TGREQPDITGL
+673 TGRAQPDITGL

-702 NFVGQPTKTQNYVK
+702 NFVGQPTKTQHYVK
-716 QVMDDFYT
+716 KVMDDFYT

-741 WGVLS
+741 WGVFS
-746 SIGFYPATPASGYYV
+746 AMGFYPATPGSGYYV
-761 LGLPRFERT
+761 LGLPRFQKV
-770 RLTFENGKQLEV
+770 RLTMENGKQFEV
-782 IAKDLSDKNCYVK
+782 VAKNLSDKNCYVK
-795 SVNLN
+795 SVKLN
-800 GKDLERSYITF
+800 GNPLERSYITF
-811 NEVYNGGTLEFTMT
+811 EEVFNGGVLEFTMT
-825 DKPDSKWATQPENCP
+825 DQANSTWATQPENCP
-840 VMRIPGEQIVIVPTI
+840 VMRIPGESIVIVPTI
-855 NANSDTFFDSL
+855 NTNSDTFFDSL
-866 MVSMNHPVE
+866 MISMSHPVE
-875 GAKIYYTLDG
+875 GVKIYYTMDG
-885 SDPREKGQLYEK
+885 SDPKENGLLFEQ
-897 PLCLKEN
+897 PICLKDN
-904 TTMRAAAEQEDRW
+904 ATVRVAAKQGERW
-917 SLPIDAKYYLI
+917 SNEIDAQYYKI
-928 DARHSVKLDNPYN
+928 DARHSVKLEHKYN
-941 EQYSAGGLK
+941 EQYEAGGLK

-972 VDLIATVDLGQAKK
+972 VDLIATVDLGRTKK

-994 LQEVYSWIWMPTEV
+994 LQEIYSWIWMPTEV
-1008 EYFISDDGKNFRSVG
+1008 EYFISDDGRNFRSVG
-1023 KVKNNVPIDADG
+1023 KVKNEVPIDADG
-1035 AFIQEMEVRPRTN
+1035 AFIQEMEVRPHTN

>member
-1 MVSYYELVFYLG
+1 M
-13 CKYNHFWKGDNN
+13 K
-25 IGFFF
+25 
-30 GIFSGF
+30 
-36 FGNGRVVGLSYYGSR
+36 
-51 NVNGSPT
+51 
-58 NPRIDFHAPQGNLKL
+58 
-73 FWILSICTD
+73 
-82 KCYIFTR
+82 
-89 SKSYLMRKLF
+89 KLF
-99 LPLLLLC
+99 LPLMLLC
-106 LVACNKE
+106 LAACSTE
-113 PKVDYVTDPAK
+113 PKADYVAAPAN

-136 HTFPGATVPFGMVQ
+136 HTFPGATVPFGMMQ

-162 CSGYHTTDHTILG
+162 CSGYHTSDNTILG

-193 FMPIVGEVKLDKGEA
+193 FMPIVGEVLLNKGSE
-208 DNTVLGYRSVF
+208 DTTSTGYRSAF
-219 RHENEDA
+219 QHENEDA
-226 KAGYYSVLLDDY
+226 KAGYYAVLLDDY
-238 STKVELTTGDRVG
+238 NTKVELTTGDRVG
-251 MMRCTFPKSDN
+251 MMRCIFPKGAD
-262 AHFFLDMVE
+262 AHMLLDMVE

-281 NLRIVGDNAIS
+281 NLKVEGANAIS

-297 RDWAREQYLYFY
+297 RDWANEQYLYFY
-309 AEFSKPFKGYAL
+309 AEFSKPIKGYAL
-321 YNKGEQTEGDFVES
+321 YVKGEKAEGDYVES
-335 DNLKAAFDFDT
+335 DNLKASFDFNI
-346 EDGEQIVMRI
+346 EEGEPVVMRI
-356 ALSAVDVEGAKINL
+356 AISAVDVEGAKNNL

-380 FDALK
+380 FDALR
-385 QKAYDKW
+385 QKAFDKW
-392 NKELKRYEVSD
+392 NTEMKRYEVADS
-403 PNESNK
+403 NESNK

-420 IAPNLYS
+420 VAPNLYS
-427 DADGRY
+427 DADGCY

-474 FINTFINKYETNPHH
+474 FINTFINKYETNSHH

-527 KALEAMVASSKDDFR
+527 KALGAMVASSKDDFR

-547 MTYGYIPIEVEGEAT
+547 MKYGYIPIEAEGEAT

-567 YAYDDWCVARMAEDM
+567 YAYDDWCVARMAEAM
-582 GKTEIA
+582 GKQDIA
-588 KEFYARAQSYKNIY
+588 KEFYTRAQAYKNIY

-648 HIDLMGGPNSYEA
+648 HVDLMGGWNDYEA
-661 KLDALFNAPSDL
+661 KLDGLFNAPENL
-673 TGREQPDITGL
+673 TGRAQPDITGL

-702 NFVGQPTKTQNYVK
+702 NFVGKPTKTQYYVK
-716 QVMDDFYT
+716 KVMDDFYT

-741 WGVLS
+741 WGVFS
-746 SIGFYPATPASGYYV
+746 AMGFYPATPASGYYV
-761 LGLPRFERT
+761 LGLPRFQRV
-770 RLTFENGKQLEV
+770 RLTMENGKQFEV
-782 IAKDLSDKNCYVK
+782 VAKNLSSKNCYVK
-795 SVNLN
+795 SVKLN
-800 GKDLERSYITF
+800 GKPLERSYLTF
-811 NEVYNGGTLEFTMT
+811 EEVFNGGLLEFTMT
-825 DKPDSKWATQPENCP
+825 DKSDSEWATQPENCP
-840 VMRIPGEQIVIVPTI
+840 VMRIPGESIVIVPTI

-866 MVSMNHPVE
+866 MVSMSHPVE
-875 GAKIYYTLDG
+875 GVKIYYTLDG
-885 SDPREKGQLYEK
+885 TDPKENGLLFEQ
-897 PLCLKEN
+897 PICLKGDAIV
-904 TTMRAAAEQEDRW
+904 RAVAKQEDRW
-917 SLPIDAKYYLI
+917 SNSIDAQYFKV
-928 DARHSVKLDNPYN
+928 DARHSVKLEHKYN
-941 EQYSAGGLK
+941 EQYEAGGLK

-972 VDLIATVDLGQAKK
+972 VDLIATVDLARTKK

-994 LQEVYSWIWMPTEV
+994 LQEIYSWIWMPTEV
-1008 EYFISDDGKNFRSVG
+1008 EYFVSDDGRNFRSVG
-1023 KVKNNVPIDADG
+1023 KVKNEVPIDADG

>member
-1 MVSYYELVFYLG
+1 M
-13 CKYNHFWKGDNN
+13 K
-25 IGFFF
+25 
-30 GIFSGF
+30 
-36 FGNGRVVGLSYYGSR
+36 
-51 NVNGSPT
+51 
-58 NPRIDFHAPQGNLKL
+58 KL
-73 FWILSICTD
+73 L
-82 KCYIFTR
+82 
-89 SKSYLMRKLF
+89 
-99 LPLLLLC
+99 LPLMLLALA
-106 LVACNKE
+106 ACSTQ
-113 PKVDYVTDPAK
+113 PKADYVTDPAN

-162 CSGYHTTDHTILG
+162 CSGYHTSDHTILG

-193 FMPIVGEVKLDKGEA
+193 FMPVVGEVIFDKGDE
-208 DNTVLGYRSVF
+208 DNTATGYRSAF
-219 RHENEDA
+219 QHENEEA
-226 KAGYYSVLLDDY
+226 QAGYYAVLLDDY
-238 STKVELTTGDRVG
+238 NTKVELTTGDRVG
-251 MMRCTFPKSDN
+251 MMRCSFPQGAD
-262 AHFFLDMVE
+262 AHMLLDMVE
-271 GVNDEFVYEA
+271 GVNDEFVYDASLKVE
-281 NLRIVGDNAIS
+281 GPNAIS

-309 AEFSKPFKGYAL
+309 AEFNKPIKDYAFITDTVTAVADSV
-321 YNKGEQTEGDFVES
+321 KAKQVE
-335 DNLKAAFDFDT
+335 DDYVKASFDFDA
-346 EDGEQIVMRI
+346 EDGTPLVMRI
-356 ALSAVDVEGAKINL
+356 ALSAVDVEGAKNNM
-370 KAELAENDFD
+370 KAELADGDFD
-380 FDALK
+380 FDALR

-409 TVFYTALYHCM
+409 TVFYSALYHCM
-420 IAPNLYS
+420 VAPNLFS
-427 DADGRY
+427 DVDGRY

-489 MLPIW
+489 ILPVW

-513 ADAYFAGIRDFDTE
+513 ADAYFTGIRDFDTE
-527 KALEAMVASSKDDFR
+527 KALEAMVASQKDDFR

-547 MTYGYIPIEVEGEAT
+547 MKYGYIPIEAEGEAT

-567 YAYDDWCVARMAEDM
+567 YAYDDWCVARMAEAM
-582 GKTEIA
+582 GKADIA
-588 KEFYARAQSYKNIY
+588 KEFYARAQAYKNIY

-648 HIDLMGGPNSYEA
+648 HIALMGGWNEYEA
-661 KLDALFNAPSDL
+661 KLDALFNAPSNL

-702 NFVGQPTKTQNYVK
+702 NFVGKPTKTQYYVK
-716 QVMDDFYT
+716 KVMDDFYS

-729 YAGNEDCGQMSA
+729 YSGNEDCGQMSA
-741 WGVLS
+741 WAVFS
-746 SIGFYPATPASGYYV
+746 SMGFYPATPASGYYV
-761 LGLPRFERT
+761 LGVPRFERV
-770 RLTFENGKQLEV
+770 RLTLEDGKQFEV
-782 IAKDLSDKNCYVK
+782 IAKGLSNKNCYVK
-795 SVNLN
+795 SVKLN
-800 GKDLERSYITF
+800 GKTLERSFVTCE
-811 NEVYNGGTLEFTMT
+811 EVLNGGTLEFTMT
-825 DKPDSKWATQPENCP
+825 NQPNSAWATQPENCP
-840 VMRIPGEQIVIVPTI
+840 VVRIPSESIVIVPTI
-855 NANSDTFFDSL
+855 NADSDTFFDSL
-866 MVSMNHPVE
+866 MVSMSHPVE
-875 GAKIYYTLDG
+875 GVKIYYTLDG
-885 SDPREKGQLYEK
+885 TMPSDSALLYEK
-897 PLCLKEN
+897 PICLKGN
-904 TTMRAAAEQEDRW
+904 TVVRAAAEQDGRW
-917 SLPIDAKYYLI
+917 SNVIDAQYYLI
-928 DARHSVKLDNPYN
+928 DARHSVKLENKYN
-941 EQYSAGGLK
+941 EQYEAGGLK

-955 QRGGE
+955 KRGGE

-972 VDLIATVDLGQAKK
+972 VDLVATVDLGVPKR

-994 LQEVYSWIWMPTEV
+994 LQEIYSWIWMPTEV
-1008 EYFISDDGKNFRSVG
+1008 EYFVSDDGRNFRSVG
-1023 KVKNNVPIDADG
+1023 KVKNEVPVDADG
-1035 AFIQEMEVRPRTN
+1035 AFVQEMEVRPRTE